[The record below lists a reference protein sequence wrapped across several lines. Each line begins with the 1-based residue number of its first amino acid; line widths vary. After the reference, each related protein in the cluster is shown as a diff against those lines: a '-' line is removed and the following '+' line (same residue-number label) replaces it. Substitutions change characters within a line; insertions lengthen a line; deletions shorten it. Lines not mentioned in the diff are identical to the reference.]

1 MKFRMLYFS
10 ENERNI
16 STPTK
21 KNSISF
27 DRSNGLTCHLP
38 SIETK
43 WIFLVFQGF
52 VMADSSSNYRVSKID
67 TTSALYKSVYAE
79 GKDSGIDH
87 ILETSVSYTARAKAK
102 ETYNDLIKDYEFPS
116 SSFEEW
122 KQSVSNFVS
131 DLVIAIRDGY
141 EGNPGT
147 GETPVLT
154 GLFEKIVS
162 QLSPGFKQNA
172 TVSRKSEFD
181 DTTIREV
188 MEYYAPSGDADAQVD
203 SVLASELVSGMCS
216 VTNATGKVTPRS
228 SSYAVTDRIEKVSD
242 RAETVGISVKTA
254 TSPTTYVCIADEV
267 YDASGAVDE
276 AKSAELSEART
287 AYDQLQDTLTSNA
300 ELYTSWGAEQT
311 FEDSS
316 QGTKNVLQS
325 TFPYTPADAA
335 DPNRLLDAGDG
346 TYVKSSDLVSSE
358 ETADAKAVKEKIDD
372 VLCHDDRV
380 GINTLNVDKVL
391 DWIIP
396 ESRYNELKQEL
407 AEILQKSW
415 KVQKETK
422 IQVPSTIDHHPSD
435 PVTVTANAQW
445 YEYGMKIVEIPPV
458 GVDMGSFGDVEEII
472 IKPRIDQVATL
483 ASNAEISAPVPPA
496 GQNAIGFYYTKH
508 NARSLSF
515 GFDLHQQEYPDEPLA
530 SLANRL
536 QSLSRPY
543 QYQDLHVEPRKCRIH
558 LPGMTFEGYISTVSC
573 SFKGDLYTSWN
584 DGIPQPETG
593 AIRNNTQEQYSYGSM
608 SVSLTFLIDEQI
620 PLKQVKSDE
629 RFSIPESLNPEEQEV
644 SSQALLNEIYETM
657 PVKLELDTMQRLFED
672 TSRFTLGD
680 FLNIRQWFKEIRK
693 SMIDLNI
700 KDFKDPSTTNVVTE
714 TDKKREVFL
723 KWQENTGGFIPLA
736 MVAWEIIDT
745 IMQGDDSDMLG
756 GNTYTQ
762 VCNRTGTLG
771 QMLVGDPDK
780 DLLPLLENFIDL
792 KDDSTWSDENVKNFF
807 IGATVVVALAFAI
820 VFSGGLAA
828 VPLAAPTAAS
838 AGGTILAGA
847 SAGAATSFIIT
858 EGVSA
863 AGALV
868 VGALYYGTGKT
879 AKDASGITAEDIVEF
894 LNNCD
899 KHPVPEVLKSLCD
912 EFVKIRDGF
921 NITEKAMSSFSS
933 ALKSVSYTLPKGTVI
948 DNKGRHPLIYQGEPV
963 LINSGFQQIMLYA
976 RALAKKAV
984 ELSNM
989 SGQDLND
996 TVQKEATKAVSKI
1009 LEDYI
1014 DPKDDLVA
1022 QVASSTDETEG
1033 RLAEFIQLHRDVALC
1048 RLKMN
1053 NLISDVEWY
1062 DTEIRELKQDLEAWW
1077 LYAKTDGMVFKCQY
1091 IMAEAEMDGD
1101 KPKEPQVDPW
1111 GKEWFS
1117 QEVSSGNGTKSES
1130 KFFALKDFLSYST
1143 ESKTWSTKNP
1153 LDVDAEYPKTAKS
1166 GMSGISTGWID
1177 GNCKIPFEWY
1187 LRASLYD
1194 LCNNGK
1200 VAYTGGALQKEPWN
1214 DMDKSNVKTV
1224 SGSYLSVDD
1233 DLFKDDYFNVCVTLS
1248 VGVNESELYGSTV
1261 YDLWNYDA
1269 DHWTGD
1275 KKERRNFGKKYL
1287 QSLVDRTNVLLD
1299 KIKSGPTERI
1309 NNIEEELAKNLYKV
1323 MRDDLEWER
1332 PDRMMTFD
1340 EIRQET
1346 IEYPWRVLNTL
1357 EKIGLPWSVYDTH
1370 NGNEV
1375 GIKDYSKL
1383 QYISPSADSS
1393 LHAITWGEI
1402 AKWVRSMSGLT
1413 KDSKVEG
1420 WYKDENFRMKRLI
1433 HTKEGTELEM
1443 SLTMSDMFPG
1453 IESFDPLTNS
1463 ILLRIAGWFYD
1474 EKGQKTSVAYAME
1487 RLGYK
1492 YPTL

>member
-1 MKFRMLYFS
+1 
-10 ENERNI
+10 
-16 STPTK
+16 
-21 KNSISF
+21 
-27 DRSNGLTCHLP
+27 
-38 SIETK
+38 
-43 WIFLVFQGF
+43 
-52 VMADSSSNYRVSKID
+52 MAYSSSNYRVSKID
-67 TTSALYKSVYAE
+67 TNSALYKSVYAE

-87 ILETSVSYTARAKAK
+87 ILDTSVSYTARSKAK

-141 EGNPGT
+141 GGNPGT

-242 RAETVGISVKTA
+242 RAETVGISVKTT

-276 AKSAELSEART
+276 DKSAELSETRT
-287 AYDQLQDTLTSNA
+287 AYEQLQETLTSSA

-316 QGTKNVLQS
+316 QGTKNVLQA

-335 DPNRLLDAGDG
+335 DPNRLLDVGDG

-358 ETADAKAVKEKIDD
+358 ETADAKAVKEKVDD

-396 ESRYNELKQEL
+396 ESRYNELKLDL

-415 KVQKETK
+415 KIQKETK
-422 IQVPSTIDHHPSD
+422 IQVPSSCEHHPSD

-472 IKPRIDQVATL
+472 IKSRIDQVGSL
-483 ASNAEISAPVPPA
+483 ASNAEISNPVPPA
-496 GQNAIGFYYTKH
+496 GQNSIGFYYTKH
-508 NARSLSF
+508 NARSLTF

-584 DGIPQPETG
+584 DGVPQPETG

-608 SVSLTFLIDEQI
+608 SVSLSFLIDEQI

-657 PVKLELDTMQRLFED
+657 PVKLELATMQRLFED

-693 SMIDLNI
+693 NMVDLNI
-700 KDFKDPSTTNVVTE
+700 KDFKDTSTTNAVTE
-714 TDKKREVFL
+714 TDKKREVFM

-736 MVAWEIIDT
+736 MVAWEIVDAV
-745 IMQGDDSDMLG
+745 MQGDDSEMLG
-756 GNTYTQ
+756 GRTYTQ

-771 QMLVGDPDK
+771 QMLAGDPDK
-780 DLLPLLENFIDL
+780 GLLPLLENFIDL
-792 KDDSTWSDENVKNFF
+792 KDDSTWSNEYL
-807 IGATVVVALAFAI
+807 IGLFVASVVVVAIGAAI
-820 VFSGGLAA
+820 VLSGGLAA
-828 VPLAAPTAAS
+828 TVLAASITAKAIGITG
-838 AGGTILAGA
+838 AMVAKHLIVNGVLAVGT
-847 SAGAATSFIIT
+847 
-858 EGVSA
+858 
-863 AGALV
+863 V
-868 VGALYYGTGKT
+868 VVVALYYGTGRT
-879 AKDASGITAEDIVEF
+879 AKDASGITAEDIMEF

-933 ALKSVSYTLPKGTVI
+933 ALNSVSYTLPEGTVI
-948 DNKGRHPLIYQGEPV
+948 DDKGRHPLIYQGEPV
-963 LINSGFQQIMLYA
+963 LINSGFQQIILYA

-989 SGQDLND
+989 SGQNLND
-996 TVQKEATKAVSKI
+996 TVQKESAKAVSKI

-1022 QVASSTDETEG
+1022 KIASSPHNTEG
-1033 RLAEFIQLHRDVALC
+1033 RLADFIQLHRDVALC

-1053 NLISDVEWY
+1053 NLISDVEGY
-1062 DTEIRELKQDLEAWW
+1062 DTEVRELKQDLEAWW
-1077 LYAKTDGMVFKCQY
+1077 LYAKADGMVFKCQY
-1091 IMAEAEMDGD
+1091 IMAEAELDGD
-1101 KPKEPQVDPW
+1101 KPKDPQVDPW
-1111 GKEWFS
+1111 GKKWFS
-1117 QEVSSGNGTKSES
+1117 QEVSSGNGTDSES

-1153 LDVDAEYPKTAKS
+1153 LDVDAEYPKTAKF

-1177 GNCKIPFEWY
+1177 GNCQIPFEWY
-1187 LRASLYD
+1187 LTASLYD

-1200 VAYTGGALQKEPWN
+1200 VAYTGGALQKEPYN
-1214 DMDKSNVKTV
+1214 DMKKSNTKTV
-1224 SGSYLSVDD
+1224 SGSALSVDD

-1248 VGVNESELYGSTV
+1248 IGVNESELYGSTV

-1309 NNIEEELAKNLYKV
+1309 NNIEEELAKNLYRV
-1323 MRDDLEWER
+1323 MRDELGWER
-1332 PDRMMTFD
+1332 PDRMKTFE
-1340 EIRQET
+1340 EIYRET
-1346 IEYPWRVLNTL
+1346 IDYPWRVLNML

-1370 NGNEV
+1370 NENEV
-1375 GIKDYSKL
+1375 GIKDSSKL
-1383 QYISPSADSS
+1383 QSISPNADSS
-1393 LHAITWGEI
+1393 LHTITWGEI
-1402 AKWVRSMSGLT
+1402 AAWVRSMSGLT
-1413 KDSKVEG
+1413 TSGITKDSWVPL

-1433 HTKEGTELEM
+1433 HTKEGKELEM
-1443 SLTMSDMFPG
+1443 FFTMEDMFPG
-1453 IESFDPLTNS
+1453 IESWDPMTNS
-1463 ILLRIAGWFYD
+1463 VLLRVSGWFYD
-1474 EKGQKTSVAYAME
+1474 ERGQKTSVADAME

>member
-1 MKFRMLYFS
+1 
-10 ENERNI
+10 
-16 STPTK
+16 
-21 KNSISF
+21 
-27 DRSNGLTCHLP
+27 
-38 SIETK
+38 
-43 WIFLVFQGF
+43 
-52 VMADSSSNYRVSKID
+52 MAYSSSNYRVSKID

-87 ILETSVSYTARAKAK
+87 ILDTSVSYTARSKAK

-122 KQSVSNFVS
+122 KKSVSDFVS

-154 GLFEKIVS
+154 GLFEKILS
-162 QLSPGFKQNA
+162 QLSPGFKSNA
-172 TVSRKSEFD
+172 TVSRKSDFD
-181 DTTIREV
+181 DTTIREI
-188 MEYYAPSGDADAQVD
+188 MEYYEPSGDADAQVD

-242 RAETVGISVKTA
+242 RAETVGISVKTS

-276 AKSAELSEART
+276 AKSAELSETRT
-287 AYDQLQDTLTSNA
+287 AYEQLQETLTSSA

-316 QGTKNVLQS
+316 QGTKNVLQA
-325 TFPYTPADAA
+325 TFPYTPADTS
-335 DPNRLLDAGDG
+335 DPNRLLDVGDG

-372 VLCHDDRV
+372 ALCHDDRV

-415 KVQKETK
+415 KIQKETT
-422 IQVPSTIDHHPSD
+422 IQVPSSYEHHPSD
-435 PVTVTANAQW
+435 PVTVTSNAQW

-472 IKPRIDQVATL
+472 IKSRIDQVGTL

-496 GQNAIGFYYTKH
+496 GQNAMGFYYTKH
-508 NARSLSF
+508 NARSLTF

-530 SLANRL
+530 SLANRF

-584 DGIPQPETG
+584 DGVPQPETG

-608 SVSLTFLIDEQI
+608 SVSLSFLIDEQI

-629 RFSIPESLNPEEQEV
+629 RFAIPESLNPEEQGV
-644 SSQALLNEIYETM
+644 SSQELLNEIYETM
-657 PVKLELDTMQRLFED
+657 PVKLELATMQRLFED

-693 SMIDLNI
+693 SMVDLNI
-700 KDFKDPSTTNVVTE
+700 KDFKDTGTTNADPKTE

-736 MVAWEIIDT
+736 MVAWEIVDT
-745 IMQGDDSDMLG
+745 VMQGDDSEMLG

-771 QMLVGDPDK
+771 QMLAGDPDK
-780 DLLPLLENFIDL
+780 GLLPLLENFIDL
-792 KDDSTWSDENVKNFF
+792 KDDSAWSDENAGGFIKSFF
-807 IGATVVVALAFAI
+807 IGAAVVIVLTAATVITGGAAAGAFAFAI
-820 VFSGGLAA
+820 
-828 VPLAAPTAAS
+828 AAS
-838 AGGTILAGA
+838 SLASGMLVT
-847 SAGAATSFIIT
+847 SARNEPPSDLFSWCWNKTVAT
-858 EGVSA
+858 
-863 AGALV
+863 
-868 VGALYYGTGKT
+868 LYYGTGRT
-879 AKDASGITAEDIVEF
+879 AKEASGITAEDIVEF

-933 ALKSVSYTLPKGTVI
+933 ALKSVSYTLPKGTII
-948 DNKGRHPLIYQGEPV
+948 DDKGRHPLIYQGEPV
-963 LINSGFQQIMLYA
+963 LINSGFQQIILYA

-989 SGQDLND
+989 SGQNLND

-1014 DPKDDLVA
+1014 DLKDDLVA
-1022 QVASSTDETEG
+1022 KIASSTNETEG
-1033 RLAEFIQLHRDVALC
+1033 RLADFIQLHRDVALC
-1048 RLKMN
+1048 RLKMK

-1062 DTEIRELKQDLEAWW
+1062 DTEVRELKQDLEAWW

-1091 IMAEAEMDGD
+1091 IMAEAEMDGN

-1111 GKEWFS
+1111 GKKWFS
-1117 QEVSSGNGTKSES
+1117 QEVSSGNGTESES

-1143 ESKTWSTKNP
+1143 ESKTWSTKDP
-1153 LDVDAEYPKTAKS
+1153 LDVDAEYPKTAKF

-1200 VAYTGGALQKEPWN
+1200 VAYTGGALQKEPFN
-1214 DMDKSNVKTV
+1214 DMKKSNTKTV

-1261 YDLWNYDA
+1261 YDLWNYDS

-1309 NNIEEELAKNLYKV
+1309 NNIEEELAKNLYRV

-1332 PDRMMTFD
+1332 SDRMMTFK
-1340 EIRQET
+1340 EIHLET
-1346 IEYPWRVLNTL
+1346 IDYPWRVLNML

-1370 NGNEV
+1370 NENEL

-1383 QYISPSADSS
+1383 QSISPNADSS
-1393 LHAITWGEI
+1393 LHTITWGEI
-1402 AKWVRSMSGLT
+1402 AAWVRSISGLT
-1413 KDSKVEG
+1413 KDSWVPL
-1420 WYKDENFRMKRLI
+1420 WYKYENFRMKRII
-1433 HTKEGTELEM
+1433 HTKEGKELEM
-1443 SLTMSDMFPG
+1443 FSTMEDMFPG

>member
-1 MKFRMLYFS
+1 
-10 ENERNI
+10 
-16 STPTK
+16 
-21 KNSISF
+21 
-27 DRSNGLTCHLP
+27 
-38 SIETK
+38 
-43 WIFLVFQGF
+43 
-52 VMADSSSNYRVSKID
+52 MAYSSSHYRVSKID
-67 TTSALYKSVYAE
+67 TNSALYKSVYAE

-87 ILETSVSYTARAKAK
+87 ILDTSVSYTARSKAK
-102 ETYNDLIKDYEFPS
+102 EIYNDLIKDYEFPS

-122 KQSVSNFVS
+122 KKSVSDFVS

-141 EGNPGT
+141 NGNPGT

-154 GLFEKIVS
+154 GLFEKILS

-181 DTTIREV
+181 DTTIREI

-276 AKSAELSEART
+276 DKSAELSETRT
-287 AYDQLQDTLTSNA
+287 AYEQLQETLTSSA

-316 QGTKNVLQS
+316 QGTKNVLQA
-325 TFPYTPADAA
+325 TFPYTPADTA
-335 DPNRLLDAGDG
+335 DSNRLLDVGDG
-346 TYVKSSDLVSSE
+346 TYVKSSDLVNSE

-396 ESRYNELKQEL
+396 ESRYNELKLDL

-415 KVQKETK
+415 KIQKETK
-422 IQVPSTIDHHPSD
+422 IQVPSSYEHHPSD
-435 PVTVTANAQW
+435 PVTVTSNAQW

-472 IKPRIDQVATL
+472 IKSRIDQVGAL

-508 NARSLSF
+508 NARSLNF
-515 GFDLHQQEYPDEPLA
+515 GFDMHQQEYPDEPLA

-558 LPGMTFEGYISTVSC
+558 LPGMTFEGYVSTVSC

-584 DGIPQPETG
+584 DGVPQPETG

-608 SVSLTFLIDEQI
+608 SVSLSFLIDEQI

-629 RFSIPESLNPEEQEV
+629 RFSIPESLNPEEQGV
-644 SSQALLNEIYETM
+644 SSQELLNEIYETM
-657 PVKLELDTMQRLFED
+657 PVKLELATMQRLFED

-700 KDFKDPSTTNVVTE
+700 KDFNSSGTTNVATE

-745 IMQGDDSDMLG
+745 IMQGDDSTMLG
-756 GNTYTQ
+756 IRTYIQ
-762 VCNRTGTLG
+762 ICNRTGTLG

-780 DLLPLLENFIDL
+780 GLRPLLENFIDL
-792 KDDSTWSDENVKNFF
+792 KDDSTWNDENLTGLFV
-807 IGATVVVALAFAI
+807 GAAVVVAIGAAI
-820 VFSGGLAA
+820 VLTGGLAA
-828 VPLAAPTAAS
+828 APAAAPIAAS
-838 AGGTILAGA
+838 ATSGITLTGA
-847 SAGAATSFIIT
+847 SALAAKGMLIAN
-858 EGVSA
+858 GVLA
-863 AGALV
+863 
-868 VGALYYGTGKT
+868 VGSYVIEALYYGTGRT
-879 AKDASGITAEDIVEF
+879 TKDASGITAEDIVEF

-921 NITEKAMSSFSS
+921 NITEKATSSFSS

-948 DNKGRHPLIYQGEPV
+948 DDKGRHPLIYQGEPV
-963 LINSGFQQIMLYA
+963 LINSGFQQIILYA

-989 SGQDLND
+989 SDQNLND
-996 TVQKEATKAVSKI
+996 TVQKESAKAVSKI

-1014 DPKDDLVA
+1014 DPKNDLVA
-1022 QVASSTDETEG
+1022 QVASSPHNTEG
-1033 RLAEFIQLHRDVALC
+1033 RLADFIQLHRDVALC

-1053 NLISDVEWY
+1053 NLISDVEGY
-1062 DTEIRELKQDLEAWW
+1062 DTEVRELKQDLEAWW
-1077 LYAKTDGMVFKCQY
+1077 LYAKADGMVFKCQY

-1101 KPKEPQVDPW
+1101 KPRDPQVDPW

-1117 QEVSSGNGTKSES
+1117 QEVSSGNGTESES

-1166 GMSGISTGWID
+1166 GMGGISTGWID
-1177 GNCKIPFEWY
+1177 GNCQIPFEWY

-1200 VAYTGGALQKEPWN
+1200 VAYTGGALQKEPFN
-1214 DMDKSNVKTV
+1214 DMKKSNTKTV

-1261 YDLWNYDA
+1261 YDLWNYDS

-1309 NNIEEELAKNLYKV
+1309 NNIEEELAKNLYRV

-1332 PDRMMTFD
+1332 PDRMMTFK
-1340 EIRQET
+1340 EIHLET
-1346 IEYPWRVLNTL
+1346 IDYPWRVLNML

-1370 NGNEV
+1370 NENEL
-1375 GIKDYSKL
+1375 GIKDSSKL
-1383 QYISPSADSS
+1383 QSISPNADSS
-1393 LHAITWGEI
+1393 LHTITWGEI
-1402 AKWVRSMSGLT
+1402 AAWVRSIAGLT
-1413 KDSKVEG
+1413 KDSWVPL
-1420 WYKDENFRMKRLI
+1420 WYKYENFRMKRLI
-1433 HTKEGTELEM
+1433 HTKEGKELEM
-1443 SLTMSDMFPG
+1443 FSTMEDMFPG
-1453 IESFDPLTNS
+1453 IESVYTMTNS
-1463 ILLRIAGWFYD
+1463 VLLCVARWFYD
-1474 EKGQKTSVAYAME
+1474 EKGQKTSVADAME

>member
-1 MKFRMLYFS
+1 
-10 ENERNI
+10 
-16 STPTK
+16 
-21 KNSISF
+21 
-27 DRSNGLTCHLP
+27 
-38 SIETK
+38 
-43 WIFLVFQGF
+43 
-52 VMADSSSNYRVSKID
+52 MAYSSSNYRVSKID
-67 TTSALYKSVYAE
+67 TNSALYKSVYAE

-87 ILETSVSYTARAKAK
+87 ILDTSVSYTARSKAK

-122 KQSVSNFVS
+122 KKSVSNFVS

-154 GLFEKIVS
+154 GLFEKVLA

-188 MEYYAPSGDADAQVD
+188 MEYYAPSGDANAQVD

-228 SSYAVTDRIEKVSD
+228 SSYAVTDRVEKVSD

-287 AYDQLQDTLTSNA
+287 AYEQLQETLTSSA

-311 FEDSS
+311 FEDAS
-316 QGTKNVLQS
+316 QGTKNVLQA
-325 TFPYTPADAA
+325 TFPYTPADAE
-335 DPNRLLDAGDG
+335 DPNRLLDVGDG

-372 VLCHDDRV
+372 ALCHDDRV

-415 KVQKETK
+415 KIQKETK
-422 IQVPSTIDHHPSD
+422 TQVPSTIDHHPSD
-435 PVTVTANAQW
+435 PVTVTSNAQW

-472 IKPRIDQVATL
+472 IKPRIDQVGTL
-483 ASNAEISAPVPPA
+483 ASNAEISNPVPPA

-530 SLANRL
+530 SLANRF

-584 DGIPQPETG
+584 DGVPQPETG

-629 RFSIPESLNPEEQEV
+629 RFSIPGSLNPEEQEV

-693 SMIDLNI
+693 STIDLNT
-700 KDFKDPSTTNVVTE
+700 KDFKDTSTTNVVTE

-736 MVAWEIIDT
+736 MVAWEIVDT
-745 IMQGDDSDMLG
+745 IMQGEDSEMLG

-771 QMLVGDPDK
+771 QMLAGDPDK
-780 DLLPLLENFIDL
+780 GLLPLLENFIEL
-792 KDDSTWSDENVKNFF
+792 KDDSSWTAEN
-807 IGATVVVALAFAI
+807 IGLIIGIFVGVAVVVAIGAAI
-820 VFSGGLAA
+820 VLSGGLAGA
-828 VPLAAPTAAS
+828 VLAASITAAAS
-838 AGGTILAGA
+838 GITLAGA
-847 SAGAATSFIIT
+847 APWLISTGLLAVGAIV
-858 EGVSA
+858 VS
-863 AGALV
+863 
-868 VGALYYGTGKT
+868 ALYYGTGKT

-933 ALKSVSYTLPKGTVI
+933 ALNSVSYTLPKGTVI
-948 DNKGRHPLIYQGEPV
+948 DDKGRHPLIYQGEPV
-963 LINSGFQQIMLYA
+963 LINSGFQQIILYA

-1022 QVASSTDETEG
+1022 QVASSTNETEG
-1033 RLAEFIQLHRDVALC
+1033 RLADFIQLHRDVALC

-1053 NLISDVEWY
+1053 NLISDVEGY
-1062 DTEIRELKQDLEAWW
+1062 DTEVRELKQDLEAWW

-1101 KPKEPQVDPW
+1101 KPKDPQVDPW
-1111 GKEWFS
+1111 GKKWFS
-1117 QEVSSGNGTKSES
+1117 QEVSSGNGTESES

-1153 LDVDAEYPKTAKS
+1153 LDVDAEYPKTAKF

-1177 GNCKIPFEWY
+1177 GNCQIPFEWY
-1187 LRASLYD
+1187 LKASLYD

-1309 NNIEEELAKNLYKV
+1309 NNIEEELAKNLYRV
-1323 MRDDLEWER
+1323 MRDDLEWEL
-1332 PDRMMTFD
+1332 PDRMKTFE
-1340 EIRQET
+1340 EIFSGT
-1346 IEYPWRVLNTL
+1346 IEYPWRVLNML

-1370 NGNEV
+1370 NENEV
-1375 GIKDYSKL
+1375 GIKDSSKL
-1383 QYISPSADSS
+1383 QSISPNADSS
-1393 LHAITWGEI
+1393 LHTITWGEI
-1402 AKWVRSMSGLT
+1402 AAWVRSMSGLT
-1413 KDSKVEG
+1413 KESKVVG

-1433 HTKEGTELEM
+1433 HTKEGKELEM
-1443 SLTMSDMFPG
+1443 FFTMEDMFPG
-1453 IESFDPLTNS
+1453 IGGLAPMTNS
-1463 ILLRIAGWFYD
+1463 VLLRVYGWFYD

-1492 YPTL
+1492 YPTLFGYN

>member
-1 MKFRMLYFS
+1 
-10 ENERNI
+10 
-16 STPTK
+16 
-21 KNSISF
+21 
-27 DRSNGLTCHLP
+27 
-38 SIETK
+38 
-43 WIFLVFQGF
+43 
-52 VMADSSSNYRVSKID
+52 MAYSSSNYRVSKID

-87 ILETSVSYTARAKAK
+87 ILDTSVSYTARSKAK

-122 KQSVSNFVS
+122 KKSVSDFVS

-154 GLFEKIVS
+154 GLFEKILS
-162 QLSPGFKQNA
+162 QLSPGFKSNA
-172 TVSRKSEFD
+172 TVSRKSDFD
-181 DTTIREV
+181 DTTIREI
-188 MEYYAPSGDADAQVD
+188 MEYYEPSGDADAQVD

-242 RAETVGISVKTA
+242 RAETVGISVKTS

-276 AKSAELSEART
+276 AKSAELSETRT
-287 AYDQLQDTLTSNA
+287 AYEQLQETLTSSA

-316 QGTKNVLQS
+316 QGTKNVLQA
-325 TFPYTPADAA
+325 TFPYTPADTS
-335 DPNRLLDAGDG
+335 DPNRLLDVGDG

-372 VLCHDDRV
+372 ALCHDDRV

-415 KVQKETK
+415 KIQKETT
-422 IQVPSTIDHHPSD
+422 IQVPSSYEHHPSD

-472 IKPRIDQVATL
+472 IKSRIDQVGTL

-496 GQNAIGFYYTKH
+496 GQNAMGFYYTKH
-508 NARSLSF
+508 NARSLTF

-530 SLANRL
+530 SLANRF

-584 DGIPQPETG
+584 DGVPQPETG

-608 SVSLTFLIDEQI
+608 SVSLSFLIDEQI

-629 RFSIPESLNPEEQEV
+629 RFAIPESLNPEEQGV
-644 SSQALLNEIYETM
+644 SSQELLNEIYETM
-657 PVKLELDTMQRLFED
+657 PVKLELATMQRLFED

-693 SMIDLNI
+693 SMVDLNI
-700 KDFKDPSTTNVVTE
+700 KDFKDTGTTNADPKTE

-736 MVAWEIIDT
+736 MVAWEIVDT
-745 IMQGDDSDMLG
+745 VMQGDDSEMLG

-771 QMLVGDPDK
+771 QMLAGDPDK
-780 DLLPLLENFIDL
+780 GLLPLLENFIDL
-792 KDDSTWSDENVKNFF
+792 KDDSAWSDENAGGFIKSFF
-807 IGATVVVALAFAI
+807 IGAAVVIVLTAATVITGGAAAGAFAFAI
-820 VFSGGLAA
+820 
-828 VPLAAPTAAS
+828 AAS
-838 AGGTILAGA
+838 SLASGMLVT
-847 SAGAATSFIIT
+847 SARNEPPSDLFSWCWNKTVAT
-858 EGVSA
+858 
-863 AGALV
+863 
-868 VGALYYGTGKT
+868 LYYGTGRT
-879 AKDASGITAEDIVEF
+879 AKEASGITAEDIVEF

-933 ALKSVSYTLPKGTVI
+933 ALKSVSYTLPKGTII
-948 DNKGRHPLIYQGEPV
+948 DDKGRHPLIYQGEPV
-963 LINSGFQQIMLYA
+963 LINSGFQQIILYA

-989 SGQDLND
+989 SGQNLND

-1014 DPKDDLVA
+1014 DLKDDLVA
-1022 QVASSTDETEG
+1022 KIASSTNETEG
-1033 RLAEFIQLHRDVALC
+1033 RLADFIQLHRDVALC
-1048 RLKMN
+1048 RLKMK

-1062 DTEIRELKQDLEAWW
+1062 DTEVRELKQDLEAWW

-1091 IMAEAEMDGD
+1091 IMAEAEMDGN

-1111 GKEWFS
+1111 GKKWFS
-1117 QEVSSGNGTKSES
+1117 QEVSSGNGTESES

-1143 ESKTWSTKNP
+1143 ESKTWSTKDP
-1153 LDVDAEYPKTAKS
+1153 LDVDAEYPKTAKF

-1200 VAYTGGALQKEPWN
+1200 VAYTGGALQKEPFN
-1214 DMDKSNVKTV
+1214 DMKKSNTKTV

-1261 YDLWNYDA
+1261 YDLWNYDS

-1309 NNIEEELAKNLYKV
+1309 NNIEEELAKNLYRV

-1332 PDRMMTFD
+1332 SDRMMTFK
-1340 EIRQET
+1340 EIHLET
-1346 IEYPWRVLNTL
+1346 IDYPWRVLNML

-1370 NGNEV
+1370 NENEL

-1383 QYISPSADSS
+1383 QSISPNADSS
-1393 LHAITWGEI
+1393 LHTITWGEI
-1402 AKWVRSMSGLT
+1402 AAWVRSISGLT
-1413 KDSKVEG
+1413 KDSWVPL
-1420 WYKDENFRMKRLI
+1420 WYKYENFRMKRII
-1433 HTKEGTELEM
+1433 HTKEGKELEM
-1443 SLTMSDMFPG
+1443 FSTMEDMFPG

>member
-1 MKFRMLYFS
+1 
-10 ENERNI
+10 
-16 STPTK
+16 
-21 KNSISF
+21 
-27 DRSNGLTCHLP
+27 
-38 SIETK
+38 
-43 WIFLVFQGF
+43 
-52 VMADSSSNYRVSKID
+52 MAYSSSNYRVSKID
-67 TTSALYKSVYAE
+67 TNSALYKSVYAE

-87 ILETSVSYTARAKAK
+87 ILDTSVSYTARSKAK

-141 EGNPGT
+141 EGNSGT

-154 GLFEKIVS
+154 GLFEKILS

-181 DTTIREV
+181 DTTIREI
-188 MEYYAPSGDADAQVD
+188 MEYYAPSGNANAQVD

-216 VTNATGKVTPRS
+216 VANATGKVTPRS

-287 AYDQLQDTLTSNA
+287 AYEQLQETLTSSA

-316 QGTKNVLQS
+316 QGTKNVLQA

-335 DPNRLLDAGDG
+335 DPNRLLDVGDG

-372 VLCHDDRV
+372 TLCHDDRV

-415 KVQKETK
+415 KIQKETK
-422 IQVPSTIDHHPSD
+422 IQVPSTMDHHPSD
-435 PVTVTANAQW
+435 PVTVTSNAQW

-472 IKPRIDQVATL
+472 IKSRIDQVGTL
-483 ASNAEISAPVPPA
+483 ASNAEISNPVPPA

-530 SLANRL
+530 SLANRF

-584 DGIPQPETG
+584 DGVPQPETG

-629 RFSIPESLNPEEQEV
+629 RFSIPESLNPEGQEV
-644 SSQALLNEIYETM
+644 SSQALLNEIYESM

-693 SMIDLNI
+693 NMIDLNT
-700 KDFKDPSTTNVVTE
+700 KDFKDTSTTNVATE

-736 MVAWEIIDT
+736 MVAWEIVDT
-745 IMQGDDSDMLG
+745 IMQGEDSEMLG

-771 QMLVGDPDK
+771 QMLAGDPDK
-780 DLLPLLENFIDL
+780 GLLPLLENFIDL
-792 KDDSTWSDENVKNFF
+792 KDDSSWTTEN
-807 IGATVVVALAFAI
+807 IGLIIGIFVGAAVVVAIGAAI
-820 VFSGGLAA
+820 VLSGGLAGA
-828 VPLAAPTAAS
+828 VLAASITAAAS
-838 AGGTILAGA
+838 GITLAGA
-847 SAGAATSFIIT
+847 AKWLIID
-858 EGVSA
+858 GV
-863 AGALV
+863 LV
-868 VGALYYGTGKT
+868 VGAIVVSALYYGTGKT

-912 EFVKIRDGF
+912 EFVKIRGGF

-948 DNKGRHPLIYQGEPV
+948 DDKGRHPLIYQGEPV
-963 LINSGFQQIMLYA
+963 LINSGFQQIILYA

-1022 QVASSTDETEG
+1022 QVASSTNETEG
-1033 RLAEFIQLHRDVALC
+1033 ILADFIQLHRDVALC

-1053 NLISDVEWY
+1053 NLISDVEGY
-1062 DTEIRELKQDLEAWW
+1062 DTEVRELKQDLEAWW

-1091 IMAEAEMDGD
+1091 IMAEAEMDGN
-1101 KPKEPQVDPW
+1101 KPKDPQDDPW
-1111 GKEWFS
+1111 GKKWFS
-1117 QEVSSGNGTKSES
+1117 QEVSSGNGTESES

-1224 SGSYLSVDD
+1224 SGSYLNVDD

-1261 YDLWNYDA
+1261 YDLWNYDS

-1309 NNIEEELAKNLYKV
+1309 NNIEEELAKNLYKA
-1323 MRDDLEWER
+1323 MRDDLEWEL
-1332 PDRMMTFD
+1332 PDRMKTLD

-1346 IEYPWRVLNTL
+1346 IDYPWRVLNML

-1370 NGNEV
+1370 NENEV
-1375 GIKDYSKL
+1375 GIKDSSKL
-1383 QYISPSADSS
+1383 QSISPNADSS

-1413 KDSKVEG
+1413 KDSKVVG

-1433 HTKEGTELEM
+1433 HTKEGKGLEM

-1474 EKGQKTSVAYAME
+1474 EKGQKTSVASAME

>member
-1 MKFRMLYFS
+1 
-10 ENERNI
+10 
-16 STPTK
+16 
-21 KNSISF
+21 
-27 DRSNGLTCHLP
+27 
-38 SIETK
+38 
-43 WIFLVFQGF
+43 
-52 VMADSSSNYRVSKID
+52 MAYSSSNYRVSKID
-67 TTSALYKSVYAE
+67 TNSALYKSVYAE

-87 ILETSVSYTARAKAK
+87 ILDTSVSYTARSKAK
-102 ETYNDLIKDYEFPS
+102 ETYNDLIKNYEFPS

-122 KQSVSNFVS
+122 KKSVSDFVS

-154 GLFEKIVS
+154 GLFEKVLA
-162 QLSPGFKQNA
+162 QLSPGFKSNA
-172 TVSRKSEFD
+172 TSSRKSDFD

-188 MEYYAPSGDADAQVD
+188 MEYYTPSGDANAQVD

-228 SSYAVTDRIEKVSD
+228 SSYAVTDRVEKVSD

-276 AKSAELSEART
+276 AKSAELSETRT
-287 AYDQLQDTLTSNA
+287 AYEQLQETLTSSA

-316 QGTKNVLQS
+316 QGTKNVLQA

-335 DPNRLLDAGDG
+335 DPNRLLDVGDG

-380 GINTLNVDKVL
+380 GINTMNVDKVL

-415 KVQKETK
+415 KTQKETK

-458 GVDMGSFGDVEEII
+458 GVDMGSFGAVEEII
-472 IKPRIDQVATL
+472 IKSRIDQVGTL
-483 ASNAEISAPVPPA
+483 ASNAEISNPVPPA
-496 GQNAIGFYYTKH
+496 GQNAMGFYYTKH
-508 NARSLSF
+508 QARSLTF
-515 GFDLHQQEYPDEPLA
+515 GFDMHQQEYPDEPLA

-584 DGIPQPETG
+584 DGVPQPETG

-608 SVSLTFLIDEQI
+608 SVSLSFLIDEQI

-629 RFSIPESLNPEEQEV
+629 RFSIPESLNPEGQEV
-644 SSQALLNEIYETM
+644 SSQELLNEIYETM
-657 PVKLELDTMQRLFED
+657 PVKLELATMQRLFED

-693 SMIDLNI
+693 NMIDLNI
-700 KDFKDPSTTNVVTE
+700 KDFKDTGTTNVATE

-736 MVAWEIIDT
+736 MVAWEIVDT
-745 IMQGDDSDMLG
+745 IMQGEDSEMLG
-756 GNTYTQ
+756 ERTYTQ
-762 VCNRTGTLG
+762 ICNRTGTLG
-771 QMLVGDPDK
+771 QMLAGDPDK
-780 DLLPLLENFIDL
+780 GLLPLLENFIDL
-792 KDDSTWSDENVKNFF
+792 KDSSWTSENMGLI
-807 IGATVVVALAFAI
+807 IGLFVGAAVVVAIGAAI
-820 VFSGGLAA
+820 VLSGGLAA
-828 VPLAAPTAAS
+828 GVLAASIAAS
-838 AGGTILAGA
+838 ASGITLTGVAV
-847 SAGAATSFIIT
+847 AAAPWLIT
-858 EGVSA
+858 NGLLVV
-863 AGALV
+863 GALV
-868 VGALYYGTGKT
+868 TAALYYGTGRT

-948 DNKGRHPLIYQGEPV
+948 DDKGRHPLIYQGEPV
-963 LINSGFQQIMLYA
+963 LINSGFQQIILYA

-989 SGQDLND
+989 SDQNLND
-996 TVQKEATKAVSKI
+996 TVQKESAKAVSKI

-1022 QVASSTDETEG
+1022 KIAISPHNTEG
-1033 RLAEFIQLHRDVALC
+1033 RLADFIQLHRDVALC
-1048 RLKMN
+1048 RLKMK
-1053 NLISDVEWY
+1053 NLISDVEGY
-1062 DTEIRELKQDLEAWW
+1062 DTEVRELKQDLEAWW

-1091 IMAEAEMDGD
+1091 IMAGAEMDGD
-1101 KPKEPQVDPW
+1101 KPKDPQDDPW
-1111 GKEWFS
+1111 GKKWFS
-1117 QEVSSGNGTKSES
+1117 QEVSSGNGTESES

-1143 ESKTWSTKNP
+1143 ESKTWSTKDP
-1153 LDVDAEYPKTAKS
+1153 LDVDAEYPKTAKF

-1200 VAYTGGALQKEPWN
+1200 VAYTGGALQKEPFN
-1214 DMDKSNVKTV
+1214 DMKKSNTKTV

-1261 YDLWNYDA
+1261 YDLWNYDS

-1309 NNIEEELAKNLYKV
+1309 NNLEEELAKNLYRV
-1323 MRDDLEWER
+1323 MRDELEWEL
-1332 PDRMMTFD
+1332 PDRMKTFE
-1340 EIRQET
+1340 EIYRET
-1346 IEYPWRVLNTL
+1346 IDYPWRVLNML

-1370 NGNEV
+1370 NENEV
-1375 GIKDYSKL
+1375 GIKESSKL
-1383 QYISPSADSS
+1383 QSISPNADSS
-1393 LHAITWGEI
+1393 LHTITWGEI
-1402 AKWVRSMSGLT
+1402 AKWIRSMSGLT
-1413 KDSKVEG
+1413 TSGITKDSWVPL
-1420 WYKDENFRMKRLI
+1420 WYKDENFRMKRLV
-1433 HTKEGTELEM
+1433 HTKEGKELEM
-1443 SLTMSDMFPG
+1443 FFTMEDMFPG
-1453 IESFDPLTNS
+1453 IESWDPMTNS
-1463 ILLRIAGWFYD
+1463 VLLRVSGWFYD
-1474 EKGQKTSVAYAME
+1474 ERGQKTSVADAME

>member
-1 MKFRMLYFS
+1 
-10 ENERNI
+10 
-16 STPTK
+16 
-21 KNSISF
+21 
-27 DRSNGLTCHLP
+27 
-38 SIETK
+38 
-43 WIFLVFQGF
+43 
-52 VMADSSSNYRVSKID
+52 MAYSSSNYRVSKID
-67 TTSALYKSVYAE
+67 TNSALYKSVYAE

-87 ILETSVSYTARAKAK
+87 ILDTSVSYTARSKAK

-141 EGNPGT
+141 GGNPGT

-188 MEYYAPSGDADAQVD
+188 MEYYAPSGDANAQVD

-216 VTNATGKVTPRS
+216 VINATGKVTPRS

-242 RAETVGISVKTA
+242 RAETVGISVKTT

-276 AKSAELSEART
+276 AKSAELSETRT
-287 AYDQLQDTLTSNA
+287 AYEQLQETLTSSA
-300 ELYTSWGAEQT
+300 ELYTAWGAEQT

-316 QGTKNVLQS
+316 QGTKNVLQA

-335 DPNRLLDAGDG
+335 DPNRLLDVGDG
-346 TYVKSSDLVSSE
+346 TYVKSSDLVNSE
-358 ETADAKAVKEKIDD
+358 ETADAKAVKEKVDD

-415 KVQKETK
+415 KIQKETK
-422 IQVPSTIDHHPSD
+422 IQVPSSCEHHPSD
-435 PVTVTANAQW
+435 PVTVTSNAQW

-472 IKPRIDQVATL
+472 IKSRIDQVGTL
-483 ASNAEISAPVPPA
+483 ASNAELSAPVPPA

-508 NARSLSF
+508 NARSLNF
-515 GFDLHQQEYPDEPLA
+515 GFDMHQQEYPDEPLA

-584 DGIPQPETG
+584 DGVPQPETG

-608 SVSLTFLIDEQI
+608 SVSLSFLIDEQI

-657 PVKLELDTMQRLFED
+657 PVKLELATMQRLFED

-693 SMIDLNI
+693 STIDLNI
-700 KDFKDPSTTNVVTE
+700 KDWKNGSTTNAVTE

-736 MVAWEIIDT
+736 MVAWEIVDAV
-745 IMQGDDSDMLG
+745 MQGDDSTMLG
-756 GNTYTQ
+756 ECTYTQ

-771 QMLVGDPDK
+771 QMLAEDPDK
-780 DLLPLLENFIDL
+780 GLLPLLENFIDL
-792 KDDSTWSDENVKNFF
+792 KDDSKWGNIDINEIIKNLL
-807 IGATVVVALAFAI
+807 IGAAIVVVLTAATI
-820 VFSGGLAA
+820 FSGGLAA
-828 VPLAAPTAAS
+828 GVLAVS
-838 AGGTILAGA
+838 IG
-847 SAGAATSFIIT
+847 GAAVVAGTAMSATTIAGTVLLEIGIWVAQEVIT
-858 EGVSA
+858 
-863 AGALV
+863 
-868 VGALYYGTGKT
+868 ALYYGTGKT

-948 DNKGRHPLIYQGEPV
+948 DDKGRHPLIYQGEPV
-963 LINSGFQQIMLYA
+963 LINSGFQQIILYA

-989 SGQDLND
+989 SGQNLND

-1022 QVASSTDETEG
+1022 KIASSTNETEG
-1033 RLAEFIQLHRDVALC
+1033 RLADFIQLHRDVALC

-1053 NLISDVEWY
+1053 NLISDVEGY
-1062 DTEIRELKQDLEAWW
+1062 DTEVRELKQDLEAWW
-1077 LYAKTDGMVFKCQY
+1077 LYAKADGMVFKCQY
-1091 IMAEAEMDGD
+1091 IMAEAEMDGN
-1101 KPKEPQVDPW
+1101 KPKDPQVDPW
-1111 GKEWFS
+1111 GKKWFS
-1117 QEVSSGNGTKSES
+1117 QEVSSGNGTESES

-1143 ESKTWSTKNP
+1143 ESKTWSTKNL
-1153 LDVDAEYPKTAKS
+1153 LDVDAEYPKTDKF

-1177 GNCKIPFEWY
+1177 GNCQIPFEWY
-1187 LRASLYD
+1187 LTASLYD

-1214 DMDKSNVKTV
+1214 DMDKSNTKTV
-1224 SGSYLSVDD
+1224 SGSALKVDD

-1309 NNIEEELAKNLYKV
+1309 NNLEEELAKDLYRV
-1323 MRDDLEWER
+1323 MRDDLGWER
-1332 PDRMMTFD
+1332 PDRMKTFE
-1340 EIRQET
+1340 EIYRET
-1346 IEYPWRVLNTL
+1346 IDYPWRVLNML
-1357 EKIGLPWSVYDTH
+1357 EKIGLPWSVYDIH
-1370 NGNEV
+1370 NENEV
-1375 GIKDYSKL
+1375 GIKDSSKL
-1383 QYISPSADSS
+1383 QSISPNAASS
-1393 LHAITWGEI
+1393 LHTITWGEI
-1402 AKWVRSMSGLT
+1402 AAWVRSLSGLT
-1413 KDSKVEG
+1413 TSGITKDSWVPL
-1420 WYKDENFRMKRLI
+1420 WYKDENFRMKHLI
-1433 HTKEGTELEM
+1433 HTKEGKELEM
-1443 SLTMSDMFPG
+1443 FFTMEDMFPG
-1453 IESFDPLTNS
+1453 IESWDPMTNS
-1463 ILLRIAGWFYD
+1463 VLLRVSGWFYD
-1474 EKGQKTSVAYAME
+1474 ERGQKTSVADAME

>member
-1 MKFRMLYFS
+1 
-10 ENERNI
+10 
-16 STPTK
+16 
-21 KNSISF
+21 
-27 DRSNGLTCHLP
+27 
-38 SIETK
+38 
-43 WIFLVFQGF
+43 
-52 VMADSSSNYRVSKID
+52 MAYSSSNYRVSKID
-67 TTSALYKSVYAE
+67 TNSALYKSVYAE

-87 ILETSVSYTARAKAK
+87 ILDTSVSYTARSKAK

-122 KQSVSNFVS
+122 KQSVRDFVS

-141 EGNPGT
+141 EGNSGT

-154 GLFEKIVS
+154 GLFEKILS
-162 QLSPGFKQNA
+162 QLSPGFKSNA

-181 DTTIREV
+181 DTTIREI
-188 MEYYAPSGDADAQVD
+188 MEYYEPSGDANAQVD

-276 AKSAELSEART
+276 AKSAELSETRT
-287 AYDQLQDTLTSNA
+287 AYEQLQETLTSNA

-311 FEDSS
+311 FEDAS
-316 QGTKNVLQS
+316 QGTKNVLQA

-335 DPNRLLDAGDG
+335 DPNRLLDVGDG
-346 TYVKSSDLVSSE
+346 TYVKSSDLVNSE

-372 VLCHDDRV
+372 ALCHDDRV

-415 KVQKETK
+415 KIQKETK
-422 IQVPSTIDHHPSD
+422 IQVPSTMDHHPSD
-435 PVTVTANAQW
+435 PVTVTSNAQW

-472 IKPRIDQVATL
+472 IKPRIDQVGTL

-584 DGIPQPETG
+584 DGVPQPETG

-608 SVSLTFLIDEQI
+608 SVSLSFLIDEQI

-629 RFSIPESLNPEEQEV
+629 RFSIHGSLNPEEQEV

-693 SMIDLNI
+693 STIDLNT
-700 KDFKDPSTTNVVTE
+700 KDFKDASTTNVVTE

-736 MVAWEIIDT
+736 MVAWEIVDT
-745 IMQGDDSDMLG
+745 IMQGDESEMLE

-771 QMLVGDPDK
+771 QMLAGDPDK
-780 DLLPLLENFIDL
+780 GLLPLLENFIDL
-792 KDDSTWSDENVKNFF
+792 KDDSSWSGENMGWI
-807 IGATVVVALAFAI
+807 IGLFVGAVVVVAISAAI
-820 VFSGGLAA
+820 VLSGGLAA
-828 VPLAAPTAAS
+828 GVLAASIAAS
-838 AGGTILAGA
+838 ASGISLAGA
-847 SAGAATSFIIT
+847 SAVAAKWLIIDGVLAVGAI
-858 EGVSA
+858 
-863 AGALV
+863 V
-868 VGALYYGTGKT
+868 VAALYYGTGKT

-948 DNKGRHPLIYQGEPV
+948 DDKGRHPLIYQGEPV

-989 SGQDLND
+989 SGQNLND
-996 TVQKEATKAVSKI
+996 TVQKESAKAVSKI

-1022 QVASSTDETEG
+1022 KIASSTNETEG
-1033 RLAEFIQLHRDVALC
+1033 RLADFIQLHRDVALC

-1053 NLISDVEWY
+1053 NLISDVEGY

-1091 IMAEAEMDGD
+1091 IMAEAEMDGN
-1101 KPKEPQVDPW
+1101 KPKDPQVDPW

-1117 QEVSSGNGTKSES
+1117 QEVSSGNGTESES

-1214 DMDKSNVKTV
+1214 DMKKSNVKTV

-1309 NNIEEELAKNLYKV
+1309 NNIEEELAKNLYRV
-1323 MRDDLEWER
+1323 MRDDLEWEL
-1332 PDRMMTFD
+1332 PDRMKTFD

-1357 EKIGLPWSVYDTH
+1357 EKVGLPWSVYDTH
-1370 NGNEV
+1370 NENEV
-1375 GIKDYSKL
+1375 GIKDSSKL
-1383 QYISPSADSS
+1383 QSISPNADSS
-1393 LHAITWGEI
+1393 LHTITWGEI

-1433 HTKEGTELEM
+1433 HTKEGKELEM

-1453 IESFDPLTNS
+1453 IGGLAPMTNS
-1463 ILLRIAGWFYD
+1463 VLLRVYGWFYD
-1474 EKGQKTSVAYAME
+1474 EKGQKTSVADAME

-1492 YPTL
+1492 YPTLFGNN

>member
-1 MKFRMLYFS
+1 
-10 ENERNI
+10 
-16 STPTK
+16 
-21 KNSISF
+21 
-27 DRSNGLTCHLP
+27 
-38 SIETK
+38 
-43 WIFLVFQGF
+43 
-52 VMADSSSNYRVSKID
+52 MAYSSSNYRVSKID
-67 TTSALYKSVYAE
+67 TNSALYKSVYAE

-87 ILETSVSYTARAKAK
+87 ILDTSVSYTARSKAK

-122 KQSVSNFVS
+122 KKSVSNFVS

-154 GLFEKIVS
+154 GLFEKVLA

-188 MEYYAPSGDADAQVD
+188 MEYYAPSGDANAQVD

-228 SSYAVTDRIEKVSD
+228 SSYAVTDRVEKVSD

-287 AYDQLQDTLTSNA
+287 AYEQLQETLTSSA

-311 FEDSS
+311 FEDAS
-316 QGTKNVLQS
+316 QGTKNVLQA

-335 DPNRLLDAGDG
+335 DPNRLLDVGDG

-372 VLCHDDRV
+372 ALCHDDRV

-415 KVQKETK
+415 KIQKETK
-422 IQVPSTIDHHPSD
+422 TQVPSTIDHHPSD
-435 PVTVTANAQW
+435 PVTVTSNAQW

-472 IKPRIDQVATL
+472 IKPRIDQVGTL
-483 ASNAEISAPVPPA
+483 ASNAEISNPVPPA

-530 SLANRL
+530 SLANRF

-584 DGIPQPETG
+584 DGVPQPETG

-629 RFSIPESLNPEEQEV
+629 RFSIPGSLNPEEQEV

-693 SMIDLNI
+693 STIDLNT
-700 KDFKDPSTTNVVTE
+700 KDFKDTSTTNVVTE

-736 MVAWEIIDT
+736 MVAWEIVDT
-745 IMQGDDSDMLG
+745 IMQGEDSEMLG

-771 QMLVGDPDK
+771 QMLAGDPDK
-780 DLLPLLENFIDL
+780 GLLPLLENFIEL
-792 KDDSTWSDENVKNFF
+792 KDDSSWTAEN
-807 IGATVVVALAFAI
+807 IGLIIGIFVGVAVVVAIGAAI
-820 VFSGGLAA
+820 VLSGGLAGA
-828 VPLAAPTAAS
+828 VLAASITAAAS
-838 AGGTILAGA
+838 GITLAGA
-847 SAGAATSFIIT
+847 APWLISTGLLAVGAIV
-858 EGVSA
+858 VS
-863 AGALV
+863 
-868 VGALYYGTGKT
+868 ALYYGTGKT

-933 ALKSVSYTLPKGTVI
+933 ALNSVSYTLPKGTVI
-948 DNKGRHPLIYQGEPV
+948 DDKGRHPLIYQGEPV
-963 LINSGFQQIMLYA
+963 LINSGFQQIILYA

-1022 QVASSTDETEG
+1022 QVASSTNETEG
-1033 RLAEFIQLHRDVALC
+1033 RLADFIQLHRDVALC

-1053 NLISDVEWY
+1053 NLISDVEGY
-1062 DTEIRELKQDLEAWW
+1062 DTEVRELKQDLEAWW

-1101 KPKEPQVDPW
+1101 KPKDPQVDPW
-1111 GKEWFS
+1111 GKKWFS
-1117 QEVSSGNGTKSES
+1117 QEVSSGNGTESES

-1153 LDVDAEYPKTAKS
+1153 LDVDAEYPKTAKF

-1177 GNCKIPFEWY
+1177 GNCQIPFEWY
-1187 LRASLYD
+1187 LKASLYD

-1309 NNIEEELAKNLYKV
+1309 NNIEEELAKNLYRV
-1323 MRDDLEWER
+1323 MRDDLEWEL
-1332 PDRMMTFD
+1332 PDRMKTFE
-1340 EIRQET
+1340 EIFSGT
-1346 IEYPWRVLNTL
+1346 IEYPWRVLNML

-1370 NGNEV
+1370 NENEV
-1375 GIKDYSKL
+1375 GIKDSSKL
-1383 QYISPSADSS
+1383 QSISPNADSS
-1393 LHAITWGEI
+1393 LHTITWGEI
-1402 AKWVRSMSGLT
+1402 AAWVRSMSGLT
-1413 KDSKVEG
+1413 KESKVVG

-1433 HTKEGTELEM
+1433 HTKEGKELEM
-1443 SLTMSDMFPG
+1443 FFTMEDMFPG
-1453 IESFDPLTNS
+1453 IGGLAPMTNS
-1463 ILLRIAGWFYD
+1463 VLLRVYGWFYD

-1492 YPTL
+1492 YPTLFGYN

>member
-1 MKFRMLYFS
+1 
-10 ENERNI
+10 
-16 STPTK
+16 
-21 KNSISF
+21 
-27 DRSNGLTCHLP
+27 
-38 SIETK
+38 
-43 WIFLVFQGF
+43 
-52 VMADSSSNYRVSKID
+52 MAYSSSNYRVSKID
-67 TTSALYKSVYAE
+67 TNSALYKSVYAE

-87 ILETSVSYTARAKAK
+87 ILDTSVSYTARSKAK

-141 EGNPGT
+141 GGNPGT

-172 TVSRKSEFD
+172 TVSRKSDFD

-188 MEYYAPSGDADAQVD
+188 MEYYAPSGDANAQVD

-242 RAETVGISVKTA
+242 RAETVGISVKTT

-276 AKSAELSEART
+276 AKSAELSETRT
-287 AYDQLQDTLTSNA
+287 AYEQLQETLTSSA
-300 ELYTSWGAEQT
+300 ELYTAWGAEQT

-316 QGTKNVLQS
+316 QGTKNVLQA

-335 DPNRLLDAGDG
+335 DPNRLLDVGDG

-358 ETADAKAVKEKIDD
+358 ETADAKAVKEKVDD

-415 KVQKETK
+415 KIQKETK
-422 IQVPSTIDHHPSD
+422 IQVPSSCEHHPSD

-472 IKPRIDQVATL
+472 IKSRIDQVGTL
-483 ASNAEISAPVPPA
+483 ASNAEISNPVPPA

-508 NARSLSF
+508 NARSLTF
-515 GFDLHQQEYPDEPLA
+515 GFDMHQQEYPDEPLA

-543 QYQDLHVEPRKCRIH
+543 QYQDLHVEPRKSRIH

-584 DGIPQPETG
+584 DGVPQPETG

-608 SVSLTFLIDEQI
+608 SVSLSFLIDEQI

-629 RFSIPESLNPEEQEV
+629 RFSIPESLNPEEQGV
-644 SSQALLNEIYETM
+644 SSQELLNEIYETM
-657 PVKLELDTMQRLFED
+657 PVKLELATMQRLFED

-693 SMIDLNI
+693 NMVDLNI
-700 KDFKDPSTTNVVTE
+700 KDFKDTSTTNVVTE
-714 TDKKREVFL
+714 TDKKREVFM

-736 MVAWEIIDT
+736 MVAWEIVDAV
-745 IMQGDDSDMLG
+745 MQGDDSEMLG
-756 GNTYTQ
+756 ERTYTQ

-771 QMLVGDPDK
+771 QMLAGDPDK
-780 DLLPLLENFIDL
+780 GLLPLLENFIDL
-792 KDDSTWSDENVKNFF
+792 KDDSTWSNEYL
-807 IGATVVVALAFAI
+807 IGLFVAAVVVVAIGAAI
-820 VFSGGLAA
+820 VLSGGLAA
-828 VPLAAPTAAS
+828 TVLAASITAKAIGITG
-838 AGGTILAGA
+838 AMVAKHLIVDGVLAVGTA
-847 SAGAATSFIIT
+847 
-858 EGVSA
+858 
-863 AGALV
+863 V
-868 VGALYYGTGKT
+868 VVALYYGTGRT

-933 ALKSVSYTLPKGTVI
+933 ALNSVSYTLPEGTVI
-948 DNKGRHPLIYQGEPV
+948 DDKGRHPLIYQGEPV
-963 LINSGFQQIMLYA
+963 LINSGFQQIILYA

-989 SGQDLND
+989 SGQNLND
-996 TVQKEATKAVSKI
+996 TVQKESAKAVSKI

-1022 QVASSTDETEG
+1022 KIASSPHNTEG
-1033 RLAEFIQLHRDVALC
+1033 RLADFIQLHRDVALC

-1053 NLISDVEWY
+1053 NLISDVEGY
-1062 DTEIRELKQDLEAWW
+1062 DTEVRELKQDLEAWW
-1077 LYAKTDGMVFKCQY
+1077 LYAKADGMVFKCQY
-1091 IMAEAEMDGD
+1091 IMAEAELDGD
-1101 KPKEPQVDPW
+1101 KPKDPQVDPW
-1111 GKEWFS
+1111 GKKWFS
-1117 QEVSSGNGTKSES
+1117 QEVSSGNGTESES

-1153 LDVDAEYPKTAKS
+1153 QDVDAEYPKTAKS

-1177 GNCKIPFEWY
+1177 GNCQIPFEWY
-1187 LRASLYD
+1187 LKASLYD

-1200 VAYTGGALQKEPWN
+1200 VAYTGGALQKEPYN
-1214 DMDKSNVKTV
+1214 DMKKSNTKTV
-1224 SGSYLSVDD
+1224 SGSALSVDD

-1248 VGVNESELYGSTV
+1248 IGVNESELYGSTV
-1261 YDLWNYDA
+1261 YDLWNYDS

-1299 KIKSGPTERI
+1299 KIKSGPTERT
-1309 NNIEEELAKNLYKV
+1309 NNLEEELAKNLYRV
-1323 MRDDLEWER
+1323 MRDDLEWEL
-1332 PDRMMTFD
+1332 PDRMKTFE
-1340 EIRQET
+1340 EIYRET
-1346 IEYPWRVLNTL
+1346 IDYPWRVLNML

-1370 NGNEV
+1370 NENEV
-1375 GIKDYSKL
+1375 GIKDSSKL
-1383 QYISPSADSS
+1383 QSISPNAASS

-1413 KDSKVEG
+1413 TSGITKDSWVPL

-1433 HTKEGTELEM
+1433 HTKEGKELEM
-1443 SLTMSDMFPG
+1443 FFTMEDMFPG
-1453 IESFDPLTNS
+1453 IESWDPMTNS
-1463 ILLRIAGWFYD
+1463 VLLRVARWFYD
-1474 EKGQKTSVAYAME
+1474 ERGQKTSVADAME

-1492 YPTL
+1492 YPTLYS

>member
-1 MKFRMLYFS
+1 
-10 ENERNI
+10 
-16 STPTK
+16 
-21 KNSISF
+21 
-27 DRSNGLTCHLP
+27 
-38 SIETK
+38 
-43 WIFLVFQGF
+43 
-52 VMADSSSNYRVSKID
+52 MAYSSSNYRVSKID
-67 TTSALYKSVYAE
+67 TNSALYKSVYAE

-87 ILETSVSYTARAKAK
+87 ILDTSVSYTARSKAK
-102 ETYNDLIKDYEFPS
+102 EIYNDLIKDYEFPS

-122 KQSVSNFVS
+122 KQSVSDFVS
-131 DLVIAIRDGY
+131 DLTIAIRDGY

-162 QLSPGFKQNA
+162 QLSPGFKSNA

-188 MEYYAPSGDADAQVD
+188 MEYYAPSGDANAQVD

-242 RAETVGISVKTA
+242 RAETVGISVKTT

-276 AKSAELSEART
+276 AKSAELSETRT
-287 AYDQLQDTLTSNA
+287 AYEQLQETLTSSA
-300 ELYTSWGAEQT
+300 ELYTAWGAEQT

-316 QGTKNVLQS
+316 QGTKNVLQA

-335 DPNRLLDAGDG
+335 DPNRLLDVGDG

-358 ETADAKAVKEKIDD
+358 ETADAKAVKEKVDD

-415 KVQKETK
+415 KIQKETK
-422 IQVPSTIDHHPSD
+422 IQVPSSCEHHPSD
-435 PVTVTANAQW
+435 PVAVTSNAQW

-472 IKPRIDQVATL
+472 IKSRIDQVGTL
-483 ASNAEISAPVPPA
+483 ASNAELSAPVPPA

-508 NARSLSF
+508 NARSLTF
-515 GFDLHQQEYPDEPLA
+515 GFDMHQQEYPDEPLA

-558 LPGMTFEGYISTVSC
+558 LPGMTFEGYISSVSC

-584 DGIPQPETG
+584 DGVPQPETG

-608 SVSLTFLIDEQI
+608 SVSLSFLIDEQI

-644 SSQALLNEIYETM
+644 SSQELLNEIYETM

-672 TSRFTLGD
+672 MSRFTLGD

-700 KDFKDPSTTNVVTE
+700 KDWKNGSTTNAVTE

-745 IMQGDDSDMLG
+745 IMQGDDSTMLG
-756 GNTYTQ
+756 ECTYTQ

-771 QMLVGDPDK
+771 QMLAGDPDK
-780 DLLPLLENFIDL
+780 GLLPLLENFIDL
-792 KDDSTWSDENVKNFF
+792 KDDSTWGNIDINEIIKNLL
-807 IGATVVVALAFAI
+807 IGAAVVVVLTAATI
-820 VFSGGLAA
+820 FSGGLAA
-828 VPLAAPTAAS
+828 GVLAVSVGGAAFVAGTAMS
-838 AGGTILAGA
+838 ATTLAGTFLLEV
-847 SAGAATSFIIT
+847 GIRVGQEIIT
-858 EGVSA
+858 
-863 AGALV
+863 
-868 VGALYYGTGKT
+868 ALYYGTGKT

-912 EFVKIRDGF
+912 EFVKIRGGF

-948 DNKGRHPLIYQGEPV
+948 DDKGRHPLIYQGEPV
-963 LINSGFQQIMLYA
+963 LINSGFQQIILYA

-989 SGQDLND
+989 SDQNLND

-1022 QVASSTDETEG
+1022 KIASSTNETEG
-1033 RLAEFIQLHRDVALC
+1033 RLADFIQLHRDVALC

-1053 NLISDVEWY
+1053 NLISEVEGY
-1062 DTEIRELKQDLEAWW
+1062 DTEVRELKQDLEAWW
-1077 LYAKTDGMVFKCQY
+1077 LYAKADGMVFKCQY
-1091 IMAEAEMDGD
+1091 IMAEAEMDGN
-1101 KPKEPQVDPW
+1101 KPKDPQVDPW
-1111 GKEWFS
+1111 GKKWFS
-1117 QEVSSGNGTKSES
+1117 QEVSSGNGTESES

-1143 ESKTWSTKNP
+1143 ESKTWSTKDP
-1153 LDVDAEYPKTAKS
+1153 LDVDAEYPKTAKF

-1177 GNCKIPFEWY
+1177 GNCQIPFEWY
-1187 LRASLYD
+1187 LTASLYD

-1214 DMDKSNVKTV
+1214 DMEKSNTKTV
-1224 SGSYLSVDD
+1224 SGSALSVDD

-1309 NNIEEELAKNLYKV
+1309 NNLEEKLAKNLYRV
-1323 MRDDLEWER
+1323 MRDDLEWAR
-1332 PDRMMTFD
+1332 PDRMKTFE
-1340 EIRQET
+1340 EIYRET
-1346 IEYPWRVLNTL
+1346 IDYPWRVLNML
-1357 EKIGLPWSVYDTH
+1357 AKIGLPWSVYDIH
-1370 NGNEV
+1370 NENEV
-1375 GIKDYSKL
+1375 GIKDSSKL
-1383 QYISPSADSS
+1383 QSISPNAASS
-1393 LHAITWGEI
+1393 LHTITWGEI
-1402 AKWVRSMSGLT
+1402 AAWVRSMSGLT
-1413 KDSKVEG
+1413 TSGITKDSWVPL

-1433 HTKEGTELEM
+1433 HTKEGKELEM
-1443 SLTMSDMFPG
+1443 FFTMEDMFPG
-1453 IESFDPLTNS
+1453 IESWDPMTNS
-1463 ILLRIAGWFYD
+1463 VLLRVSGWFYD
-1474 EKGQKTSVAYAME
+1474 ERGQKTSVADAME

>member
-1 MKFRMLYFS
+1 
-10 ENERNI
+10 
-16 STPTK
+16 
-21 KNSISF
+21 
-27 DRSNGLTCHLP
+27 
-38 SIETK
+38 
-43 WIFLVFQGF
+43 
-52 VMADSSSNYRVSKID
+52 MAYSSSNSRVSKID
-67 TTSALYKSVYAE
+67 TNSALYKSVYAE

-87 ILETSVSYTARAKAK
+87 ILDTSVSYTARSKAK
-102 ETYNDLIKDYEFPS
+102 ETYNDLIKNYEFPS

-154 GLFEKIVS
+154 GLFEKVLA
-162 QLSPGFKQNA
+162 QLSPGFKSNA
-172 TVSRKSEFD
+172 TSSRKSDFD

-188 MEYYAPSGDADAQVD
+188 MEYYTPSGDANAQVD

-228 SSYAVTDRIEKVSD
+228 SSYAVTDRVEKVSD

-276 AKSAELSEART
+276 AKSAELSETRT
-287 AYDQLQDTLTSNA
+287 AYEQLQETLTSSA

-316 QGTKNVLQS
+316 QGTKNVLQA

-335 DPNRLLDAGDG
+335 DPNRLLDVGDG

-372 VLCHDDRV
+372 ALCHDDRV

-415 KVQKETK
+415 KTQKETK

-435 PVTVTANAQW
+435 PVTVTSNAQW

-472 IKPRIDQVATL
+472 IKSRIDQVGTL
-483 ASNAEISAPVPPA
+483 ASNAEISNPVPPA
-496 GQNAIGFYYTKH
+496 GQNAMGFYYTKH
-508 NARSLSF
+508 QARSLNF
-515 GFDLHQQEYPDEPLA
+515 GFDMHQQEYPDEPLA

-584 DGIPQPETG
+584 DGVPQPETG

-608 SVSLTFLIDEQI
+608 SVSLSFLIDEQI

-629 RFSIPESLNPEEQEV
+629 RFSIPESLNPEGQEV
-644 SSQALLNEIYETM
+644 SSQVLLNEIYETM

-693 SMIDLNI
+693 NMIDLNI
-700 KDFKDPSTTNVVTE
+700 KDFKDASTTNVATE

-736 MVAWEIIDT
+736 MVAWEIVDT
-745 IMQGDDSDMLG
+745 VMQGEDSEMLG
-756 GNTYTQ
+756 ERTYTQ
-762 VCNRTGTLG
+762 ICNRTGTLG
-771 QMLVGDPDK
+771 QMLAGDPDK
-780 DLLPLLENFIDL
+780 GLLPLLENFIDL
-792 KDDSTWSDENVKNFF
+792 KDSSWTSENMGLIIGFF
-807 IGATVVVALAFAI
+807 VGAVVVVAIGAAI
-820 VFSGGLAA
+820 VLSGGLAA
-828 VPLAAPTAAS
+828 GVLAASIAAS
-838 AGGTILAGA
+838 ASGITLTGVAV
-847 SAGAATSFIIT
+847 AAAPWLIT
-858 EGVSA
+858 NGLLVV
-863 AGALV
+863 GALV
-868 VGALYYGTGKT
+868 TAALYYGTGRT

-948 DNKGRHPLIYQGEPV
+948 DDKGRHPLIYQGEPV
-963 LINSGFQQIMLYA
+963 LINSGFQQIILYA

-989 SGQDLND
+989 SDQNLND
-996 TVQKEATKAVSKI
+996 TVQKESAKAVSKI

-1022 QVASSTDETEG
+1022 KIAISPHNTEG
-1033 RLAEFIQLHRDVALC
+1033 RLADFIQLHRDVALC
-1048 RLKMN
+1048 RLKMK
-1053 NLISDVEWY
+1053 NLISDVEGY
-1062 DTEIRELKQDLEAWW
+1062 DTEVRELKQDLEAWW

-1101 KPKEPQVDPW
+1101 KPKDPQDDPW
-1111 GKEWFS
+1111 GKKWFS
-1117 QEVSSGNGTKSES
+1117 QEVSSGNGTESES

-1143 ESKTWSTKNP
+1143 ESKTWSTKDP
-1153 LDVDAEYPKTAKS
+1153 LDVDAEYPKTSKF

-1200 VAYTGGALQKEPWN
+1200 VAYTGGALQKEPFN
-1214 DMDKSNVKTV
+1214 DMKKSNTKTV

-1248 VGVNESELYGSTV
+1248 IGVNESELYGSTV
-1261 YDLWNYDA
+1261 YDLWNYDS

-1309 NNIEEELAKNLYKV
+1309 NNIEEDLAKNLYKV

-1332 PDRMMTFD
+1332 PGRMKTFE
-1340 EIRQET
+1340 EIYRET
-1346 IEYPWRVLNTL
+1346 IDYPWRVLNML

-1370 NGNEV
+1370 NENEV
-1375 GIKDYSKL
+1375 GIKESSKL
-1383 QYISPSADSS
+1383 QSISPNSDSS
-1393 LHAITWGEI
+1393 LHTITWGEI
-1402 AKWVRSMSGLT
+1402 AKWIRSMSGLT
-1413 KDSKVEG
+1413 TSRITKDSWVPL
-1420 WYKDENFRMKRLI
+1420 WYKDENFRMKRLV
-1433 HTKEGTELEM
+1433 HTKEGKELEM
-1443 SLTMSDMFPG
+1443 FFTMEDMFPG
-1453 IESFDPLTNS
+1453 IESWDPMTNS
-1463 ILLRIAGWFYD
+1463 VLLRVSGWFYD
-1474 EKGQKTSVAYAME
+1474 ERGQKTSVADAME

>member
-1 MKFRMLYFS
+1 
-10 ENERNI
+10 
-16 STPTK
+16 
-21 KNSISF
+21 
-27 DRSNGLTCHLP
+27 
-38 SIETK
+38 
-43 WIFLVFQGF
+43 
-52 VMADSSSNYRVSKID
+52 MAYSSSSYRVSKID
-67 TTSALYKSVYAE
+67 TNSALYKSVYAE

-87 ILETSVSYTARAKAK
+87 ILDTSVSYTARSKAK
-102 ETYNDLIKDYEFPS
+102 EIYNDLIKDYEFPS

-141 EGNPGT
+141 GGNPGT

-172 TVSRKSEFD
+172 TVSRKSDFD

-188 MEYYAPSGDADAQVD
+188 MKYYAPSGDADAQVD

-228 SSYAVTDRIEKVSD
+228 SSYAVTDSIEKVSD
-242 RAETVGISVKTA
+242 RAETVGISVKTT

-276 AKSAELSEART
+276 AKSAELSETRT
-287 AYDQLQDTLTSNA
+287 AYEQLQETLTSSA
-300 ELYTSWGAEQT
+300 ELYTVWGAEQT

-316 QGTKNVLQS
+316 QGTKNVLQA
-325 TFPYTPADAA
+325 TFPYTPADAT
-335 DPNRLLDAGDG
+335 DPNRLLDVGDG

-358 ETADAKAVKEKIDD
+358 ETADAKAVKEKVDD

-396 ESRYNELKQEL
+396 ESRYNELKLDL

-415 KVQKETK
+415 KIQKETK

-435 PVTVTANAQW
+435 PVTVTSNAQW

-472 IKPRIDQVATL
+472 IKSRIDQVGTL
-483 ASNAEISAPVPPA
+483 SSNAELSAPVPPA

-508 NARSLSF
+508 NARSLNF
-515 GFDLHQQEYPDEPLA
+515 GFDMHQQEYPDEPLA

-584 DGIPQPETG
+584 DGVPQPETG

-608 SVSLTFLIDEQI
+608 SVSLSFLIDEQI

-629 RFSIPESLNPEEQEV
+629 RFSIPESLNPEGQEV
-644 SSQALLNEIYETM
+644 SSQVLLNEIYETM

-693 SMIDLNI
+693 NTIDLNI
-700 KDFKDPSTTNVVTE
+700 KDLKNGSTTNVVTE

-736 MVAWEIIDT
+736 MVAWEIVDT
-745 IMQGDDSDMLG
+745 VMQGDDSDMLG

-771 QMLVGDPDK
+771 QMLAGDPDK
-780 DLLPLLENFIDL
+780 DLRPLLENFIDL
-792 KDDSTWSDENVKNFF
+792 KDDSTWSNKHL
-807 IGATVVVALAFAI
+807 IGIFVGVVVAVAIGAAI
-820 VFSGGLAA
+820 VLSGGLAA
-828 VPLAAPTAAS
+828 GVLAPAAAT
-838 AGGTILAGA
+838 AGGTYLTGA
-847 SAGAATSFIIT
+847 SVVAGGTFLTGASVAAASELIAT
-858 EGVSA
+858 GVLA

-868 VGALYYGTGKT
+868 TWALYYGTGKT

-948 DNKGRHPLIYQGEPV
+948 DDKGRHPLIYQGEPV
-963 LINSGFQQIMLYA
+963 LINSGFQQIILYA

-996 TVQKEATKAVSKI
+996 TVQKEAARAVSKI
-1009 LEDYI
+1009 IEDYK

-1022 QVASSTDETEG
+1022 KIASSTNETEG
-1033 RLAEFIQLHRDVALC
+1033 RLADFIQLHRDVALC

-1053 NLISDVEWY
+1053 NLISDVEGY
-1062 DTEIRELKQDLEAWW
+1062 DTEVRELKQDLEAWW
-1077 LYAKTDGMVFKCQY
+1077 LYAKNDGMVFKCQY
-1091 IMAEAEMDGD
+1091 IMAEAEMDGN
-1101 KPKEPQVDPW
+1101 KPKDPQVDPW

-1117 QEVSSGNGTKSES
+1117 QEVSSGNGTESES

-1143 ESKTWSTKNP
+1143 ESKTWSIKDP
-1153 LDVDAEYPKTAKS
+1153 LDVDAEYPTTLKNGWTLT
-1166 GMSGISTGWID
+1166 STGWID

-1187 LRASLYD
+1187 LTASLYD

-1214 DMDKSNVKTV
+1214 DMEKSNTKTV
-1224 SGSYLSVDD
+1224 SGSALSVDD

-1299 KIKSGPTERI
+1299 KIKSGPTERV
-1309 NNIEEELAKNLYKV
+1309 NNIEEELAKNLYRV

-1332 PDRMMTFD
+1332 TGRMKTFE
-1340 EIRQET
+1340 EIYRET
-1346 IEYPWRVLNTL
+1346 IDYPWRVLNML

-1370 NGNEV
+1370 NENEV
-1375 GIKDYSKL
+1375 GIKDSSKL
-1383 QYISPSADSS
+1383 QSISPNADSS
-1393 LHAITWGEI
+1393 LHTITWGEI
-1402 AKWVRSMSGLT
+1402 AAWVRSMSGLT
-1413 KDSKVEG
+1413 TSGITKDSWVPL

-1433 HTKEGTELEM
+1433 HTKEGKELEM
-1443 SLTMSDMFPG
+1443 FFTMEDMFPG
-1453 IESFDPLTNS
+1453 IESWDPMTNS
-1463 ILLRIAGWFYD
+1463 VLLRVSGWFYD
-1474 EKGQKTSVAYAME
+1474 ERGQKTSVADAME

>member
-1 MKFRMLYFS
+1 
-10 ENERNI
+10 
-16 STPTK
+16 
-21 KNSISF
+21 
-27 DRSNGLTCHLP
+27 
-38 SIETK
+38 
-43 WIFLVFQGF
+43 
-52 VMADSSSNYRVSKID
+52 MAYSSSHYRVSKID
-67 TTSALYKSVYAE
+67 TNSALYKSVYAE

-87 ILETSVSYTARAKAK
+87 ILDTSVSYTARSKAK
-102 ETYNDLIKDYEFPS
+102 EIYNDLIKDYEFPS

-122 KQSVSNFVS
+122 KKSVSDFVS

-141 EGNPGT
+141 NGNPGT

-154 GLFEKIVS
+154 GLFEKILS
-162 QLSPGFKQNA
+162 QLSPGFKSNA
-172 TVSRKSEFD
+172 TSSRKSEFD
-181 DTTIREV
+181 DSTIREI
-188 MEYYAPSGDADAQVD
+188 MEYYAPSGDANAQVD

-242 RAETVGISVKTA
+242 RAETVGISVKTS

-276 AKSAELSEART
+276 DKSAELSETRT
-287 AYDQLQDTLTSNA
+287 AYEQLQETLTSSA

-316 QGTKNVLQS
+316 QGTKNVLQA
-325 TFPYTPADAA
+325 TFPYTPSDAT
-335 DPNRLLDAGDG
+335 DPNRLLDVGDG

-396 ESRYNELKQEL
+396 ESRYNELKLDL

-415 KVQKETK
+415 KIQKETK
-422 IQVPSTIDHHPSD
+422 IQVPSSYEHHPSD
-435 PVTVTANAQW
+435 PVTVTSNAQW

-472 IKPRIDQVATL
+472 IKSRIDQVGTL

-508 NARSLSF
+508 NARSLTF
-515 GFDLHQQEYPDEPLA
+515 GFDMHQQEYPDEPLA

-543 QYQDLHVEPRKCRIH
+543 QYQDLHVEPRKSRIH

-584 DGIPQPETG
+584 DGVPKPETG

-608 SVSLTFLIDEQI
+608 SVSLSFLIDEQI

-629 RFSIPESLNPEEQEV
+629 RFSIPESLNPEEQGV
-644 SSQALLNEIYETM
+644 SSQELLNEIYETM

-693 SMIDLNI
+693 STIDLNI
-700 KDFKDPSTTNVVTE
+700 KDWKNGSTTNVVTE
-714 TDKKREVFL
+714 TDKKREVFM

-736 MVAWEIIDT
+736 MVAWEIVDT
-745 IMQGDDSDMLG
+745 IMQGDDSEMLEER
-756 GNTYTQ
+756 TYTQ
-762 VCNRTGTLG
+762 ICNRTGTLG
-771 QMLVGDPDK
+771 QMLAGDPDK
-780 DLLPLLENFIDL
+780 GLLPLLENFIDL
-792 KDDSTWSDENVKNFF
+792 KDDSWWSGENMGWI
-807 IGATVVVALAFAI
+807 IGAFVGAAVVVAIGAAI
-820 VFSGGLAA
+820 ILSGGLAGA
-828 VPLAAPTAAS
+828 VLAASIAAS
-838 AGGTILAGA
+838 ASGITLTGVAVAAAPWLITNGVLA
-847 SAGAATSFIIT
+847 
-858 EGVSA
+858 V
-863 AGALV
+863 GALV
-868 VGALYYGTGKT
+868 TAALYYGTGRT

-948 DNKGRHPLIYQGEPV
+948 DDKGRHPLIYQGEPV
-963 LINSGFQQIMLYA
+963 LINSGFQQIILYA

-989 SGQDLND
+989 SGQNLND
-996 TVQKEATKAVSKI
+996 TVQKESARAVSKI

-1022 QVASSTDETEG
+1022 QVASSTNETEG
-1033 RLAEFIQLHRDVALC
+1033 RLADFIQLHRDVALC

-1053 NLISDVEWY
+1053 NLISDVEGY
-1062 DTEIRELKQDLEAWW
+1062 DTEVRELKQDLEAWW

-1091 IMAEAEMDGD
+1091 IMAEAEMDGN
-1101 KPKEPQVDPW
+1101 KPKDPQVDPW
-1111 GKEWFS
+1111 GKKWFS
-1117 QEVSSGNGTKSES
+1117 QEVSSGNGTESES

-1143 ESKTWSTKNP
+1143 ESKTWSTKDP
-1153 LDVDAEYPKTAKS
+1153 LDVDAEYPKTAKF

-1177 GNCKIPFEWY
+1177 GNCQIPFEWY

-1200 VAYTGGALQKEPWN
+1200 VAYTGGALQKEPFN
-1214 DMDKSNVKTV
+1214 DMKKSNTKTV
-1224 SGSYLSVDD
+1224 SGSALSVDD

-1261 YDLWNYDA
+1261 YDLWNYDS

-1309 NNIEEELAKNLYKV
+1309 NNIEEGLAKNLYRV
-1323 MRDDLEWER
+1323 MRDELEWER
-1332 PDRMMTFD
+1332 HGRMKTFE
-1340 EIRQET
+1340 EIYRET
-1346 IEYPWRVLNTL
+1346 IDYPWRVLNML

-1370 NGNEV
+1370 NENEV
-1375 GIKDYSKL
+1375 GIKDSSKL
-1383 QYISPSADSS
+1383 QSISPNADSS
-1393 LHAITWGEI
+1393 LHTITWGEI
-1402 AKWVRSMSGLT
+1402 AAWVRSMSGLT
-1413 KDSKVEG
+1413 TSGITKDSWVPL

-1433 HTKEGTELEM
+1433 HTKEGTEMEM
-1443 SLTMSDMFPG
+1443 LFTMEDMFPG
-1453 IESFDPLTNS
+1453 IESWDPMKNS
-1463 ILLRIAGWFYD
+1463 VLLRVSGWFYD
-1474 EKGQKTSVAYAME
+1474 ERGQKTSVADAME

>member
-1 MKFRMLYFS
+1 
-10 ENERNI
+10 
-16 STPTK
+16 
-21 KNSISF
+21 
-27 DRSNGLTCHLP
+27 
-38 SIETK
+38 
-43 WIFLVFQGF
+43 
-52 VMADSSSNYRVSKID
+52 MAYSSSNYRVSKID
-67 TTSALYKSVYAE
+67 TNSALYKSVYAE

-87 ILETSVSYTARAKAK
+87 ILDTSVSYTARSKAK

-122 KQSVSNFVS
+122 KQSVRDFVS

-141 EGNPGT
+141 EGNSGT

-154 GLFEKIVS
+154 GLFEKILS

-188 MEYYAPSGDADAQVD
+188 MEYYAPSGDANAQVD

-228 SSYAVTDRIEKVSD
+228 SSYAVTDSIEKVSD

-287 AYDQLQDTLTSNA
+287 AYEQLQDTLTSNA

-311 FEDSS
+311 FEDAS
-316 QGTKNVLQS
+316 QGTKNVLQA
-325 TFPYTPADAA
+325 TFPYTPADAT
-335 DPNRLLDAGDG
+335 DPNRLLDVGDG

-372 VLCHDDRV
+372 ALCHDDRV

-415 KVQKETK
+415 KIQKETK

-435 PVTVTANAQW
+435 PVTVTSNAQW

-472 IKPRIDQVATL
+472 IKSRIDQVGTL

-584 DGIPQPETG
+584 DGVPQPETG

-693 SMIDLNI
+693 STIDLNI
-700 KDFKDPSTTNVVTE
+700 KDFKDTSTTNVATE

-736 MVAWEIIDT
+736 MVAWEIVDT
-745 IMQGDDSDMLG
+745 IMQGEDYEMLG

-771 QMLVGDPDK
+771 QMLAGDPDK
-780 DLLPLLENFIDL
+780 GLLPLLENFIDL
-792 KDDSTWSDENVKNFF
+792 KDDSTWTSEN
-807 IGATVVVALAFAI
+807 IGLIIGIFVGAAVVVAIGAAI
-820 VFSGGLAA
+820 VLSGGLAGA
-828 VPLAAPTAAS
+828 VLAASITAAAS
-838 AGGTILAGA
+838 GITLAGA
-847 SAGAATSFIIT
+847 AKWLIIDGVLLVGAI
-858 EGVSA
+858 
-863 AGALV
+863 V
-868 VGALYYGTGKT
+868 VAALYYGTGKT

-912 EFVKIRDGF
+912 EFVEIRDGF

-948 DNKGRHPLIYQGEPV
+948 DDKGRHPLIYQGEPV
-963 LINSGFQQIMLYA
+963 LINSGFQQIILYA

-989 SGQDLND
+989 SGQNLND

-1022 QVASSTDETEG
+1022 QVASSTNETEG
-1033 RLAEFIQLHRDVALC
+1033 RLADFIQLHRDVALC

-1053 NLISDVEWY
+1053 NLISDVEGY

-1091 IMAEAEMDGD
+1091 IMAEAEMDGN
-1101 KPKEPQVDPW
+1101 KPKDPQVDPW

-1117 QEVSSGNGTKSES
+1117 QEVSSGNGTESES

-1153 LDVDAEYPKTAKS
+1153 MDVGAEYPKTAKS

-1214 DMDKSNVKTV
+1214 DMKKSNTKTV

-1261 YDLWNYDA
+1261 YDLWNYDS

-1309 NNIEEELAKNLYKV
+1309 NNIEEELAKNLYRV
-1323 MRDDLEWER
+1323 MRDDLEWEL
-1332 PDRMMTFD
+1332 PDRMKTFE
-1340 EIRQET
+1340 EIFSDT
-1346 IEYPWRVLNTL
+1346 IEYPWRVLNML

-1370 NGNEV
+1370 NENEV
-1375 GIKDYSKL
+1375 GIKDSSKL
-1383 QYISPSADSS
+1383 QSISPNADSS
-1393 LHAITWGEI
+1393 LHTITWGEI
-1402 AKWVRSMSGLT
+1402 AAWVRSMSGLT
-1413 KDSKVEG
+1413 KDSWVPL

-1433 HTKEGTELEM
+1433 HTKEGKELEM
-1443 SLTMSDMFPG
+1443 FFTMEDMFPG
-1453 IESFDPLTNS
+1453 IGGLAPMTNS
-1463 ILLRIAGWFYD
+1463 VLLRVYGWFYD

-1492 YPTL
+1492 YPTLFGYN

>member
-1 MKFRMLYFS
+1 
-10 ENERNI
+10 
-16 STPTK
+16 
-21 KNSISF
+21 
-27 DRSNGLTCHLP
+27 
-38 SIETK
+38 
-43 WIFLVFQGF
+43 
-52 VMADSSSNYRVSKID
+52 MAYSSSNYRVSKID

-87 ILETSVSYTARAKAK
+87 ILDTSVSYTTRPKTK
-102 ETYNDLIKDYEFPS
+102 EIYNDLIKDYEFPS

-141 EGNPGT
+141 EGNSGT

-162 QLSPGFKQNA
+162 QLSPGFKSNA

-188 MEYYAPSGDADAQVD
+188 MEYYAPSGDANAQVD

-276 AKSAELSEART
+276 AKSEELLETRT
-287 AYDQLQDTLTSNA
+287 AYEQLQETLTSSA

-316 QGTKNVLQS
+316 QGTKNVLQA

-335 DPNRLLDAGDG
+335 DPNRLLDVGDG

-372 VLCHDDRV
+372 ALCHDDRV

-407 AEILQKSW
+407 AEIFQKSW
-415 KVQKETK
+415 KIQKETK
-422 IQVPSTIDHHPSD
+422 IQVPSSYEHHPSD
-435 PVTVTANAQW
+435 PVTVTSNAQW

-472 IKPRIDQVATL
+472 IKPRIDQVGTL

-508 NARSLSF
+508 NARSLNF

-584 DGIPQPETG
+584 DGVPQPETG

-608 SVSLTFLIDEQI
+608 SVSLSFLIDEQI

-700 KDFKDPSTTNVVTE
+700 KDFNSSSTTNVATE
-714 TDKKREVFL
+714 TDKKREAFL

-736 MVAWEIIDT
+736 MVAWEIVDT
-745 IMQGDDSDMLG
+745 VMQGEDSEMLG
-756 GNTYTQ
+756 ENTYTQ

-771 QMLVGDPDK
+771 QMLSGDPDK
-780 DLLPLLENFIDL
+780 GLLPLLENFIDL
-792 KDDSTWSDENVKNFF
+792 KDDSSWTGENMGLI
-807 IGATVVVALAFAI
+807 IGLFVGAAVVVAIGAVI
-820 VFSGGLAA
+820 VLSGGLAA
-828 VPLAAPTAAS
+828 VALAASITAAAS
-838 AGGTILAGA
+838 GTILAGA
-847 SAGAATSFIIT
+847 GAVVAKHLIID
-858 EGVSA
+858 GL
-863 AGALV
+863 LV
-868 VGALYYGTGKT
+868 VGAIVVAALYYGTGKT

-933 ALKSVSYTLPKGTVI
+933 ALNSVSYTLPKGTVI
-948 DNKGRHPLIYQGEPV
+948 DDKGRHPLIYQGEPV
-963 LINSGFQQIMLYA
+963 LINSGFQQIILYA

-989 SGQDLND
+989 SGQNLND

-1014 DPKDDLVA
+1014 DTKDDLVA
-1022 QVASSTDETEG
+1022 QVASSTNETEG
-1033 RLAEFIQLHRDVALC
+1033 RLADFIQLHRDVALC

-1062 DTEIRELKQDLEAWW
+1062 DTEVRELKQDLEAWW

-1101 KPKEPQVDPW
+1101 KPKDPQVDPW

-1117 QEVSSGNGTKSES
+1117 QEVSSGNGTESES

-1153 LDVDAEYPKTAKS
+1153 LDVDAEYPKTFKS
-1166 GMSGISTGWID
+1166 VTSTIWID

-1200 VAYTGGALQKEPWN
+1200 VAYTGGALQKEPWD

-1224 SGSYLSVDD
+1224 SGSALSVDD
-1233 DLFKDDYFNVCVTLS
+1233 DLYKNDYFNVCVTLS

-1299 KIKSGPTERI
+1299 KIKSGTTERI

-1323 MRDDLEWER
+1323 MRDDLEWEL
-1332 PDRMMTFD
+1332 PDRMKTLD

-1413 KDSKVEG
+1413 KDSKVVG

-1433 HTKEGTELEM
+1433 HTKEGKDMEM
-1443 SLTMSDMFPG
+1443 SLTMEDMFPG

-1474 EKGQKTSVAYAME
+1474 EKGQKTSVASAME

>member
-1 MKFRMLYFS
+1 
-10 ENERNI
+10 
-16 STPTK
+16 
-21 KNSISF
+21 
-27 DRSNGLTCHLP
+27 
-38 SIETK
+38 
-43 WIFLVFQGF
+43 
-52 VMADSSSNYRVSKID
+52 MAYSSSNYRVSKID
-67 TTSALYKSVYAE
+67 TNSALYKSVYAE

-87 ILETSVSYTARAKAK
+87 ILDTSVSYTARSKAK

-122 KQSVSNFVS
+122 KQSVRDFVS

-141 EGNPGT
+141 EGNSGT

-154 GLFEKIVS
+154 GLFEKILS

-188 MEYYAPSGDADAQVD
+188 MEYYAPSGDANAQVD

-228 SSYAVTDRIEKVSD
+228 SSYAVTDSIEKVSD

-287 AYDQLQDTLTSNA
+287 AYEQLQETLTSSA

-311 FEDSS
+311 FEDAS
-316 QGTKNVLQS
+316 QGTKNVLQA

-335 DPNRLLDAGDG
+335 DPNRLLDVGDG

-372 VLCHDDRV
+372 ALCHDDRV

-415 KVQKETK
+415 KIQKETK

-435 PVTVTANAQW
+435 PVTVTSNAQW

-472 IKPRIDQVATL
+472 IKSRIDQVGTL

-508 NARSLSF
+508 NARSLNF
-515 GFDLHQQEYPDEPLA
+515 GFDMHQQEYPDEPLA

-584 DGIPQPETG
+584 DGVPQPETG

-608 SVSLTFLIDEQI
+608 SVSLSFLIDEQI

-693 SMIDLNI
+693 STIDLNI
-700 KDFKDPSTTNVVTE
+700 KDFKDTGTTNVATE

-736 MVAWEIIDT
+736 MVAWEIVDT
-745 IMQGDDSDMLG
+745 IMQGEDYEMLG

-771 QMLVGDPDK
+771 QMLAGDPDK
-780 DLLPLLENFIDL
+780 GLLPLLENFIDL
-792 KDDSTWSDENVKNFF
+792 KDDSTWTSEN
-807 IGATVVVALAFAI
+807 IGLIIGIFVGAAVVVAIGAAI
-820 VFSGGLAA
+820 VLSGGLAGA
-828 VPLAAPTAAS
+828 VLAASITAAAS
-838 AGGTILAGA
+838 GITLAGA
-847 SAGAATSFIIT
+847 AKWLIIDGVLLVGAI
-858 EGVSA
+858 
-863 AGALV
+863 V
-868 VGALYYGTGKT
+868 VAALYYGTGKT

-912 EFVKIRDGF
+912 EFVEIRDGF

-948 DNKGRHPLIYQGEPV
+948 DDKGRHPLIYQGEPV
-963 LINSGFQQIMLYA
+963 LINSGFQQIILYA

-989 SGQDLND
+989 SGQNLND

-1022 QVASSTDETEG
+1022 QVASSTNETEG
-1033 RLAEFIQLHRDVALC
+1033 RLADFIQLHRDVALC

-1053 NLISDVEWY
+1053 NLISDVEGY

-1091 IMAEAEMDGD
+1091 IMAEAEMDGN
-1101 KPKEPQVDPW
+1101 KPKDPQVDPW

-1117 QEVSSGNGTKSES
+1117 QEVSSGNGTESES

-1153 LDVDAEYPKTAKS
+1153 MDVGAEYPKTAKS

-1214 DMDKSNVKTV
+1214 DMKKSNTKTV

-1233 DLFKDDYFNVCVTLS
+1233 DLYKDDYFNVCVTLS
-1248 VGVNESELYGSTV
+1248 VGINESELYGSTV
-1261 YDLWNYDA
+1261 YDLWNYDS

-1309 NNIEEELAKNLYKV
+1309 NNIEEELAKNLYRV
-1323 MRDDLEWER
+1323 MRDDLEWEL
-1332 PDRMMTFD
+1332 PDRMKTFE
-1340 EIRQET
+1340 EIFSDT
-1346 IEYPWRVLNTL
+1346 IEYPWRVLNML

-1370 NGNEV
+1370 NENEV
-1375 GIKDYSKL
+1375 GIKDSSKL
-1383 QYISPSADSS
+1383 QSISPNADSS
-1393 LHAITWGEI
+1393 LHTITWGEI
-1402 AKWVRSMSGLT
+1402 AAWVRSMSGLT
-1413 KDSKVEG
+1413 KDSWVPL

-1433 HTKEGTELEM
+1433 HTKEGKELEM
-1443 SLTMSDMFPG
+1443 FFTMEDMFPG
-1453 IESFDPLTNS
+1453 IGGLAPMTNS
-1463 ILLRIAGWFYD
+1463 VLLRVYGWFYD
-1474 EKGQKTSVAYAME
+1474 ERGQKTSVADAME

-1492 YPTL
+1492 YPTLFGYN

>member
-1 MKFRMLYFS
+1 MILHG
-10 ENERNI
+10 
-16 STPTK
+16 
-21 KNSISF
+21 
-27 DRSNGLTCHLP
+27 DLP

-43 WIFLVFQGF
+43 WILLVFQGF
-52 VMADSSSNYRVSKID
+52 VMAYSSSNYRVSKID
-67 TTSALYKSVYAE
+67 TNSALYKSVYAE

-102 ETYNDLIKDYEFPS
+102 EIYNDLIKDYEFPS

-122 KQSVSNFVS
+122 KQSVSDFVS
-131 DLVIAIRDGY
+131 DLTIAIRDGY

-154 GLFEKIVS
+154 GLFEKILS
-162 QLSPGFKQNA
+162 QLSPGFKSNA
-172 TVSRKSEFD
+172 TSSRKSDFD

-188 MEYYAPSGDADAQVD
+188 MEYYAPSGDANAQVD

-276 AKSAELSEART
+276 DKSEELSETRT
-287 AYDQLQDTLTSNA
+287 AYEQLQETLTSSA

-316 QGTKNVLQS
+316 QGTKNVLQA

-335 DPNRLLDAGDG
+335 DPNRLLDVGDG
-346 TYVKSSDLVSSE
+346 TYVKSSDLVNSE

-380 GINTLNVDKVL
+380 GINTLNVDKIL

-415 KVQKETK
+415 KIQKETK
-422 IQVPSTIDHHPSD
+422 IRVPSSYEHHPSD
-435 PVTVTANAQW
+435 PVTVTSNAQW
-445 YEYGMKIVEIPPV
+445 FEYGMKIVETPPV

-472 IKPRIDQVATL
+472 IKTRIDQVGTL

-508 NARSLSF
+508 NARSLTFSF
-515 GFDLHQQEYPDEPLA
+515 DMHQQEYPDEPLA
-530 SLANRL
+530 ALANRF

-584 DGIPQPETG
+584 DGVPQPETG
-593 AIRNNTQEQYSYGSM
+593 AIQNNTQEQYSYGSM
-608 SVSLTFLIDEQI
+608 TVSLTFLIDEQI

-629 RFSIPESLNPEEQEV
+629 RFSIHEDATSEEQEV
-644 SSQALLNEIYETM
+644 SSQVLLNEIYETM

-700 KDFKDPSTTNVVTE
+700 KDFNSSSTTNAVTE

-745 IMQGDDSDMLG
+745 IMQGEDSDMLG

-771 QMLVGDPDK
+771 QMLAGDPDK
-780 DLLPLLENFIDL
+780 GLLPLLENFIDL
-792 KDDSTWSDENVKNFF
+792 KDDSAWSDENVGGYIKYFF
-807 IGATVVVALAFAI
+807 IGATAI
-820 VFSGGLAA
+820 VVLTVATVLTGG
-828 VPLAAPTAAS
+828 V
-838 AGGTILAGA
+838 
-847 SAGAATSFIIT
+847 
-858 EGVSA
+858 A
-863 AGALV
+863 AGVFTLAVSSLSLASGMV
-868 VGALYYGTGKT
+868 VTSSKNEAPNDLLTWVGNKIVEGLYYGTGRT

-921 NITEKAMSSFSS
+921 NITEKARSSFSS

-989 SGQDLND
+989 SDQNLND
-996 TVQKEATKAVSKI
+996 TVQKEVTSAVGKI
-1009 LEDYI
+1009 LEDHI

-1022 QVASSTDETEG
+1022 KIASSPHNTEG
-1033 RLAEFIQLHRDVALC
+1033 RLADFIQLHRDVALC

-1053 NLISDVEWY
+1053 NLIADVEWY
-1062 DTEIRELKQDLEAWW
+1062 DTEVRELKQDLEAWW
-1077 LYAKTDGMVFKCQY
+1077 LYAKADGMVFKCQY

-1101 KPKEPQVDPW
+1101 KPKDPQVDPW

-1117 QEVSSGNGTKSES
+1117 QEVSSGNGTESES

-1143 ESKTWSTKNP
+1143 ESKTWSIKDP

-1177 GNCKIPFEWY
+1177 GNCQIPFEWY

-1200 VAYTGGALQKEPWN
+1200 VDYTGGALQKEPLN
-1214 DMDKSNVKTV
+1214 DMDKSNTKTV
-1224 SGSYLSVDD
+1224 SGSALKVDD

-1287 QSLVDRTNVLLD
+1287 QSLVERTNVLLD
-1299 KIKSGPTERI
+1299 KIKSGPTERT
-1309 NNIEEELAKNLYKV
+1309 NNIEEELARNLYRV
-1323 MRDDLEWER
+1323 MRDELEWEL
-1332 PDRMMTFD
+1332 PDRMKTFE

-1357 EKIGLPWSVYDTH
+1357 EKIGLPWIVYDPH

-1383 QYISPSADSS
+1383 PSISPNADSS
-1393 LHAITWGEI
+1393 LHTITWGKI
-1402 AKWVRSMSGLT
+1402 AAWVRSMSGLT
-1413 KDSKVEG
+1413 KDSKVDG
-1420 WYKDENFRMKRLI
+1420 WYKDENFRMK
-1433 HTKEGTELEM
+1433 HTIYTKGGGELKM

-1463 ILLRIAGWFYD
+1463 VLLRIAGWFYD

-1492 YPTL
+1492 YPTLSLVSRV

>member
-1 MKFRMLYFS
+1 
-10 ENERNI
+10 
-16 STPTK
+16 
-21 KNSISF
+21 
-27 DRSNGLTCHLP
+27 
-38 SIETK
+38 
-43 WIFLVFQGF
+43 
-52 VMADSSSNYRVSKID
+52 MAYSSSNYRVSKID

-87 ILETSVSYTARAKAK
+87 ILDTSVSYTARSKAK

-131 DLVIAIRDGY
+131 DLTIAIRDGY
-141 EGNPGT
+141 EGNSGT

-154 GLFEKIVS
+154 GLFEKILS

-188 MEYYAPSGDADAQVD
+188 MEYYAPSGDANAQVD

-276 AKSAELSEART
+276 AKSAELSETRT
-287 AYDQLQDTLTSNA
+287 AYEQLQETLTSSA

-311 FEDSS
+311 FEDAS
-316 QGTKNVLQS
+316 QGTKNVLQA
-325 TFPYTPADAA
+325 TFPYTPADATN
-335 DPNRLLDAGDG
+335 PNRLLDVGDG

-415 KVQKETK
+415 KIQKETK
-422 IQVPSTIDHHPSD
+422 VQVPSTMDHHPSD
-435 PVTVTANAQW
+435 PVTVTSNAQW

-472 IKPRIDQVATL
+472 IKPRIDQVGTL
-483 ASNAEISAPVPPA
+483 SSNAEISNPVPPA

-584 DGIPQPETG
+584 DGLPQPETG

-608 SVSLTFLIDEQI
+608 SVSLSFLIDEQI

-629 RFSIPESLNPEEQEV
+629 RFSIPESLNPEGQEV

-700 KDFKDPSTTNVVTE
+700 KDFKDTSTTNAVTE
-714 TDKKREVFL
+714 TEKKREVFL

-736 MVAWEIIDT
+736 MVAWEIVDT
-745 IMQGDDSDMLG
+745 VMQGEDSEMLG
-756 GNTYTQ
+756 ECTYTQ

-771 QMLVGDPDK
+771 QMLAGDPDK
-780 DLLPLLENFIDL
+780 GLLPLLENFIEL
-792 KDDSTWSDENVKNFF
+792 KDDSMWTAENIGLIIGIFVGAAVVVA
-807 IGATVVVALAFAI
+807 IGATI
-820 VFSGGLAA
+820 VLSGGLAG
-828 VPLAAPTAAS
+828 VVLAASITAAAS
-838 AGGTILAGA
+838 GITLAGVA
-847 SAGAATSFIIT
+847 KHLIID
-858 EGVSA
+858 GL
-863 AGALV
+863 LV
-868 VGALYYGTGKT
+868 VGAIVVAALYYGTGKT

-933 ALKSVSYTLPKGTVI
+933 ALNSVSYTLPKGTVI
-948 DNKGRHPLIYQGEPV
+948 DDKGRHPLIYQGEPV
-963 LINSGFQQIMLYA
+963 LINSGFQQIILYA

-989 SGQDLND
+989 SGQNLND

-1014 DPKDDLVA
+1014 DTKDDLVA
-1022 QVASSTDETEG
+1022 QVAGSTNETEG
-1033 RLAEFIQLHRDVALC
+1033 RLADFIQLHRDVALC

-1111 GKEWFS
+1111 GKKWFS
-1117 QEVSSGNGTKSES
+1117 QEVSSGNGTESES

-1143 ESKTWSTKNP
+1143 ESKTWSIKNP
-1153 LDVDAEYPKTAKS
+1153 LDVDAEYPKTAKF

-1177 GNCKIPFEWY
+1177 GNCQIPFEWY
-1187 LRASLYD
+1187 LKASLYD

-1214 DMDKSNVKTV
+1214 DMDKSNTKTV
-1224 SGSYLSVDD
+1224 SGSALKVDD
-1233 DLFKDDYFNVCVTLS
+1233 ELFKDDYFNVCVTLS

-1309 NNIEEELAKNLYKV
+1309 NNIEEELAKNLYRV
-1323 MRDDLEWER
+1323 MRDDMEWEL
-1332 PDRMMTFD
+1332 PDRMKTFE
-1340 EIRQET
+1340 EIYRET

-1413 KDSKVEG
+1413 KDSKVVG

-1433 HTKEGTELEM
+1433 HTKEGKDMEM

-1453 IESFDPLTNS
+1453 IESSDPLTNS

-1474 EKGQKTSVAYAME
+1474 EKGQKTSVASAME

>member
-1 MKFRMLYFS
+1 
-10 ENERNI
+10 
-16 STPTK
+16 
-21 KNSISF
+21 
-27 DRSNGLTCHLP
+27 
-38 SIETK
+38 
-43 WIFLVFQGF
+43 
-52 VMADSSSNYRVSKID
+52 MAYSSSNYRVSKID
-67 TTSALYKSVYAE
+67 TNSALYKSVYAE

-87 ILETSVSYTARAKAK
+87 ILDTSVSYTARSKAK
-102 ETYNDLIKDYEFPS
+102 EIYNDLIKDYEFPS

-141 EGNPGT
+141 GGNPGT

-162 QLSPGFKQNA
+162 QLSPGFKSNA
-172 TVSRKSEFD
+172 TSSRKSDFD
-181 DTTIREV
+181 DTTIREI

-242 RAETVGISVKTA
+242 RAETVGISVKTT

-276 AKSAELSEART
+276 AKSAELSETRT
-287 AYDQLQDTLTSNA
+287 AYEQLQDTLTSSA
-300 ELYTSWGAEQT
+300 ELYTAWGAEQT

-316 QGTKNVLQS
+316 QGTKNVLQA

-335 DPNRLLDAGDG
+335 DPNRLLDVGDG

-358 ETADAKAVKEKIDD
+358 ETADAKAVKEKVDD

-396 ESRYNELKQEL
+396 ESRYNELKLDL

-415 KVQKETK
+415 KIQKETK
-422 IQVPSTIDHHPSD
+422 IQVPSSCEHHPSD

-472 IKPRIDQVATL
+472 IKSRIDQVGSL
-483 ASNAEISAPVPPA
+483 ASNAEISNPVPPA
-496 GQNAIGFYYTKH
+496 GQNSIGFYYTKH
-508 NARSLSF
+508 NARSLTF

-584 DGIPQPETG
+584 DGVPQPETG

-608 SVSLTFLIDEQI
+608 SVSLSFLIDEQI

-657 PVKLELDTMQRLFED
+657 PVKLELATMQRLFED

-693 SMIDLNI
+693 NMVDLNI
-700 KDFKDPSTTNVVTE
+700 KDFKDTSTTNAVTE
-714 TDKKREVFL
+714 TDKKREVFM

-736 MVAWEIIDT
+736 MVAWEIVDAV
-745 IMQGDDSDMLG
+745 MQGDDSEMLG
-756 GNTYTQ
+756 GRTYTQ

-771 QMLVGDPDK
+771 QMLAGDPDK
-780 DLLPLLENFIDL
+780 GLLPLLENFIDL
-792 KDDSTWSDENVKNFF
+792 KDDSTWSNEYL
-807 IGATVVVALAFAI
+807 IGLFVASVVVVAIGAAI
-820 VFSGGLAA
+820 VLSGGLAA
-828 VPLAAPTAAS
+828 TVLAASITAKAIGITG
-838 AGGTILAGA
+838 AMVAKHLIVNGVLAVGT
-847 SAGAATSFIIT
+847 
-858 EGVSA
+858 
-863 AGALV
+863 V
-868 VGALYYGTGKT
+868 VVVALYYGTGRT
-879 AKDASGITAEDIVEF
+879 AKDASGITAEDIMEF

-933 ALKSVSYTLPKGTVI
+933 ALNSVSYTLPEGTVI
-948 DNKGRHPLIYQGEPV
+948 DDKGRHPLIYQGEPV
-963 LINSGFQQIMLYA
+963 LINSGFQQIILYA

-989 SGQDLND
+989 SGQNLND
-996 TVQKEATKAVSKI
+996 TVQKESAKAVSKI

-1022 QVASSTDETEG
+1022 KIASSPHNTEG
-1033 RLAEFIQLHRDVALC
+1033 RLADFIQLHRDVALC

-1053 NLISDVEWY
+1053 NLISEVEGY
-1062 DTEIRELKQDLEAWW
+1062 DTEVRELKQDLEAWW
-1077 LYAKTDGMVFKCQY
+1077 LYAKNDGMVFKCQY
-1091 IMAEAEMDGD
+1091 IMAEAEMDGN
-1101 KPKEPQVDPW
+1101 KPKDPQVDPW
-1111 GKEWFS
+1111 GKKWFS
-1117 QEVSSGNGTKSES
+1117 QEVSSGNGTESES

-1143 ESKTWSTKNP
+1143 ESKTWSTKDP
-1153 LDVDAEYPKTAKS
+1153 LDVDAEYPKTAKF

-1177 GNCKIPFEWY
+1177 GNCQIPFEWY
-1187 LRASLYD
+1187 LTASLYD

-1200 VAYTGGALQKEPWN
+1200 VAYTGGALQKEPYN
-1214 DMDKSNVKTV
+1214 DMKKSNTKTV
-1224 SGSYLSVDD
+1224 SGSALSVDD

-1309 NNIEEELAKNLYKV
+1309 NNIEEELAKNLYRV
-1323 MRDDLEWER
+1323 MRDELGWER
-1332 PDRMMTFD
+1332 PDRMKTFE
-1340 EIRQET
+1340 EIYRET
-1346 IEYPWRVLNTL
+1346 IDYPWRVLNML

-1370 NGNEV
+1370 NENEV
-1375 GIKDYSKL
+1375 GIKDSSKL
-1383 QYISPSADSS
+1383 QSISPNADSS
-1393 LHAITWGEI
+1393 LHTITWGEI
-1402 AKWVRSMSGLT
+1402 AAWVRSMSGLT
-1413 KDSKVEG
+1413 TSGITKDSWVPL

-1433 HTKEGTELEM
+1433 HTKEGKELEM
-1443 SLTMSDMFPG
+1443 FFTMEDMFPG
-1453 IESFDPLTNS
+1453 IESWDPMTNS
-1463 ILLRIAGWFYD
+1463 VLLRVSGWFYD
-1474 EKGQKTSVAYAME
+1474 ERGQKTSVADAME

>member
-1 MKFRMLYFS
+1 
-10 ENERNI
+10 
-16 STPTK
+16 
-21 KNSISF
+21 
-27 DRSNGLTCHLP
+27 
-38 SIETK
+38 
-43 WIFLVFQGF
+43 
-52 VMADSSSNYRVSKID
+52 MAYSSSNYRVSKID
-67 TTSALYKSVYAE
+67 TNSALYKSVYAE

-87 ILETSVSYTARAKAK
+87 ILDTSVSYTARSKAK

-141 EGNPGT
+141 EDNSGT

-188 MEYYAPSGDADAQVD
+188 MEYYAPSGDSNAQVD

-287 AYDQLQDTLTSNA
+287 AYEQLQETLTSSA

-335 DPNRLLDAGDG
+335 DPNRLLDVGDG

-358 ETADAKAVKEKIDD
+358 ETVDAKAVKEKIDD
-372 VLCHDDRV
+372 ALCHDDRV

-407 AEILQKSW
+407 AEIFQKSW
-415 KVQKETK
+415 KIQKETK
-422 IQVPSTIDHHPSD
+422 IQVPSSYEHHPSD
-435 PVTVTANAQW
+435 PVTVTSNAQW

-472 IKPRIDQVATL
+472 IKPRIDQVGTL

-584 DGIPQPETG
+584 DGVPQPETG

-608 SVSLTFLIDEQI
+608 SVSLSFLIDEQI

-644 SSQALLNEIYETM
+644 SSQVLLNEIYETM

-700 KDFKDPSTTNVVTE
+700 KDFKDTSTTNVATE
-714 TDKKREVFL
+714 TDKKREAFL

-736 MVAWEIIDT
+736 MVAWEIVDT
-745 IMQGDDSDMLG
+745 VMQGEDSEMLE

-771 QMLVGDPDK
+771 QMLAGDPDK
-780 DLLPLLENFIDL
+780 GLLPLLENFIDL
-792 KDDSTWSDENVKNFF
+792 NDSSWTSENMGLI
-807 IGATVVVALAFAI
+807 IGLFVGAVVVVAIGAAI
-820 VFSGGLAA
+820 VLSGGLAA
-828 VPLAAPTAAS
+828 GVLAASIAAS
-838 AGGTILAGA
+838 ASGISLAGA
-847 SAGAATSFIIT
+847 GAVAAKWLIID
-858 EGVSA
+858 GVLA
-863 AGALV
+863 VGAIV
-868 VGALYYGTGKT
+868 VAALYYGTGKT

-912 EFVKIRDGF
+912 EFVKIRGGF

-948 DNKGRHPLIYQGEPV
+948 DDKGRHPLIYQGEPV
-963 LINSGFQQIMLYA
+963 LINSGFQQIILYA

-989 SGQDLND
+989 SGQNLND

-1014 DPKDDLVA
+1014 DTKDDSVA
-1022 QVASSTDETEG
+1022 QVASSTNETEG
-1033 RLAEFIQLHRDVALC
+1033 RLADFIQLHRDVALC
-1048 RLKMN
+1048 RLKMK

-1062 DTEIRELKQDLEAWW
+1062 DTEVRELKQDLEAWW

-1101 KPKEPQVDPW
+1101 KPKEPQADPW
-1111 GKEWFS
+1111 GKKWFS
-1117 QEVSSGNGTKSES
+1117 QEVSSGNGTESES

-1153 LDVDAEYPKTAKS
+1153 LDVDAEYPKTAKF
-1166 GMSGISTGWID
+1166 GMSGISTGWVD
-1177 GNCKIPFEWY
+1177 GNCQIPFEWY
-1187 LRASLYD
+1187 LKASLYD

-1214 DMDKSNVKTV
+1214 DMDKSNTKTV
-1224 SGSYLSVDD
+1224 SGSALKVDD
-1233 DLFKDDYFNVCVTLS
+1233 DLFKDDYFNVGVTLS

-1309 NNIEEELAKNLYKV
+1309 NNIEEELVKNLYRV
-1323 MRDDLEWER
+1323 MRDDLGWEL
-1332 PDRMMTFD
+1332 PDRMKTLD

-1357 EKIGLPWSVYDTH
+1357 EKIGLPWSVYDIH

-1413 KDSKVEG
+1413 KDSKVAG

-1474 EKGQKTSVAYAME
+1474 EKGQKTSVASAME

>member
-1 MKFRMLYFS
+1 
-10 ENERNI
+10 
-16 STPTK
+16 
-21 KNSISF
+21 
-27 DRSNGLTCHLP
+27 
-38 SIETK
+38 
-43 WIFLVFQGF
+43 
-52 VMADSSSNYRVSKID
+52 MAYSSSNSRVSKID
-67 TTSALYKSVYAE
+67 TNSALYKSVYAE

-87 ILETSVSYTARAKAK
+87 ILETSVSYTARSKAK
-102 ETYNDLIKDYEFPS
+102 EIYNDLIKDYEFPS

-122 KQSVSNFVS
+122 KQSVSDFVS

-154 GLFEKIVS
+154 GLFEKILS

-172 TVSRKSEFD
+172 TSSRKSEFD
-181 DTTIREV
+181 DTTIREI
-188 MEYYAPSGDADAQVD
+188 MEYYAPSGDANAQVD

-276 AKSAELSEART
+276 DKSAELSETRT
-287 AYDQLQDTLTSNA
+287 AYEQLQETLTSSA

-316 QGTKNVLQS
+316 QGTKNVLQA

-335 DPNRLLDAGDG
+335 DPNRLLDVGDG
-346 TYVKSSDLVSSE
+346 TYVKSSDLVNSE

-396 ESRYNELKQEL
+396 ESRYNELKLDL

-415 KVQKETK
+415 KIQKETK
-422 IQVPSTIDHHPSD
+422 IQVPSSYEHHPSD
-435 PVTVTANAQW
+435 PVTVTSNAQW

-472 IKPRIDQVATL
+472 IKSRIDQVGTL
-483 ASNAEISAPVPPA
+483 ASNAELSAPVPPA

-508 NARSLSF
+508 NARSLTF
-515 GFDLHQQEYPDEPLA
+515 GFDMHQQEYPDEPLA

-543 QYQDLHVEPRKCRIH
+543 QYQDLHVEPRKSRIH

-584 DGIPQPETG
+584 DGVPQPETG

-608 SVSLTFLIDEQI
+608 SVSLSFLIDEQI

-629 RFSIPESLNPEEQEV
+629 RFAIPESLNPEGQEV
-644 SSQALLNEIYETM
+644 SSQELLNEIYETM
-657 PVKLELDTMQRLFED
+657 PVKLELSTMQRLFED

-693 SMIDLNI
+693 STIDLNI
-700 KDFKDPSTTNVVTE
+700 KDFNSSGTTNVVTE

-736 MVAWEIIDT
+736 MVAWEIVDT
-745 IMQGDDSDMLG
+745 IMQGDDSEMLG
-756 GNTYTQ
+756 ERTYTQ

-771 QMLVGDPDK
+771 QMLAGDPDK
-780 DLLPLLENFIDL
+780 GLLPLLENFIDL
-792 KDDSTWSDENVKNFF
+792 KDDSAWSDENVGKFF
-807 IGATVVVALAFAI
+807 IAAVVVVAIGAAI
-820 VFSGGLAA
+820 ILTGGLAA
-828 VPLAAPTAAS
+828 APAAGAAGA
-838 AGGTILAGA
+838 AGGTFLTGASVAAGGTFLTGA
-847 SAGAATSFIIT
+847 SALAASELIAG
-858 EGVSA
+858 GVLAVGS
-863 AGALV
+863 LV
-868 VGALYYGTGKT
+868 TAALYYGTGRT
-879 AKDASGITAEDIVEF
+879 AKDASGITAEDIIEF

-948 DNKGRHPLIYQGEPV
+948 DDKGRHPLIYQGEPV
-963 LINSGFQQIMLYA
+963 LINSGFQQIILYA

-989 SGQDLND
+989 SGQNLND
-996 TVQKEATKAVSKI
+996 TVQKESARAVSKI

-1022 QVASSTDETEG
+1022 KIASSPHNTEG
-1033 RLAEFIQLHRDVALC
+1033 RLADFIQLHRDVALC

-1053 NLISDVEWY
+1053 NLISDVEGY
-1062 DTEIRELKQDLEAWW
+1062 DTEVRELKQDLEAWW
-1077 LYAKTDGMVFKCQY
+1077 LYAKADGMVFKCQY
-1091 IMAEAEMDGD
+1091 IMAEAEMDGN
-1101 KPKEPQVDPW
+1101 KPKDPQVDPW

-1117 QEVSSGNGTKSES
+1117 QEVSSGNGTESES

-1143 ESKTWSTKNP
+1143 ESKTWSIKDP

-1200 VAYTGGALQKEPWN
+1200 VAYTGGALQKEPFN
-1214 DMDKSNVKTV
+1214 DMKKSNTKTV

-1248 VGVNESELYGSTV
+1248 IGVNESELYGSTV
-1261 YDLWNYDA
+1261 YDLWNYDS

-1309 NNIEEELAKNLYKV
+1309 NNIEEELAKNLYRV

-1332 PDRMMTFD
+1332 PDRMMTFK
-1340 EIRQET
+1340 EIHLET
-1346 IEYPWRVLNTL
+1346 IDYPWRVLNML

-1370 NGNEV
+1370 NENEL
-1375 GIKDYSKL
+1375 GIKDSSKL
-1383 QYISPSADSS
+1383 QSISPNADSS
-1393 LHAITWGEI
+1393 LHTITWGEI
-1402 AKWVRSMSGLT
+1402 AEWVRSISGLT
-1413 KDSKVEG
+1413 KDSWVPL
-1420 WYKDENFRMKRLI
+1420 WYKYENFRMKRLI
-1433 HTKEGTELEM
+1433 HTKEGKELEM
-1443 SLTMSDMFPG
+1443 FSTMEDMFPG
-1453 IESFDPLTNS
+1453 IESVYTMTNS
-1463 ILLRIAGWFYD
+1463 VLLCVARWFYD
-1474 EKGQKTSVAYAME
+1474 EKGQKTSVADAME

-1492 YPTL
+1492 YPAL

>member
-1 MKFRMLYFS
+1 
-10 ENERNI
+10 
-16 STPTK
+16 
-21 KNSISF
+21 
-27 DRSNGLTCHLP
+27 
-38 SIETK
+38 
-43 WIFLVFQGF
+43 
-52 VMADSSSNYRVSKID
+52 MAYSSSHYRVSKID

-87 ILETSVSYTARAKAK
+87 ILDTSVSYTARSKAK
-102 ETYNDLIKDYEFPS
+102 EIYNDLIKDYEFPS

-122 KQSVSNFVS
+122 KKSVSDFVS

-141 EGNPGT
+141 NGNPGT

-154 GLFEKIVS
+154 GLFEKILS

-181 DTTIREV
+181 DTTIREI
-188 MEYYAPSGDADAQVD
+188 MEYYAPSGDANAQVD

-242 RAETVGISVKTA
+242 RAETVGISVKTS

-267 YDASGAVDE
+267 YDASGVVDE
-276 AKSAELSEART
+276 AKSEELSETRT
-287 AYDQLQDTLTSNA
+287 AYEQLQETLTSNA

-316 QGTKNVLQS
+316 QGTKNVLQA

-335 DPNRLLDAGDG
+335 DPNRLLDVGDG

-396 ESRYNELKQEL
+396 ESRYNELKLDL

-415 KVQKETK
+415 KIQKETK
-422 IQVPSTIDHHPSD
+422 IQVPSSYEHHPSD
-435 PVTVTANAQW
+435 PVTVTSNAQW

-472 IKPRIDQVATL
+472 IKSRIDQVGAL

-508 NARSLSF
+508 NARSLNF
-515 GFDLHQQEYPDEPLA
+515 GFDMHQQEYPDEPLA

-558 LPGMTFEGYISTVSC
+558 LPGMTFEGYVSTVSC

-584 DGIPQPETG
+584 DRVPQPETG

-608 SVSLTFLIDEQI
+608 SVSLSFLIDEQI

-629 RFSIPESLNPEEQEV
+629 RFSIPESLNPEEQGV
-644 SSQALLNEIYETM
+644 SSQELLNEIYETM
-657 PVKLELDTMQRLFED
+657 PVKLELATMQRLFED

-693 SMIDLNI
+693 SMVDLNI
-700 KDFKDPSTTNVVTE
+700 KDFNSSGTTNVVTE
-714 TDKKREVFL
+714 TDKKREAFL

-736 MVAWEIIDT
+736 MVAWEIVDT
-745 IMQGDDSDMLG
+745 VMQGDDSEMLEER
-756 GNTYTQ
+756 TYTQ
-762 VCNRTGTLG
+762 ICNRTGTLG
-771 QMLVGDPDK
+771 QMLAGDPDK
-780 DLLPLLENFIDL
+780 GLLPLLENFIDL
-792 KDDSTWSDENVKNFF
+792 KDDSWWSGENMGLI
-807 IGATVVVALAFAI
+807 IGLFVGAAVVVAIGVAI
-820 VFSGGLAA
+820 ALSGGLAGA
-828 VPLAAPTAAS
+828 VLAASIAAS
-838 AGGTILAGA
+838 ASGITLTGVAVAAAPWLITNGVLA
-847 SAGAATSFIIT
+847 
-858 EGVSA
+858 V
-863 AGALV
+863 GALV
-868 VGALYYGTGKT
+868 TWALYYGTGRT

-948 DNKGRHPLIYQGEPV
+948 DDKGRHPLIYQGEPI
-963 LINSGFQQIMLYA
+963 LINSGFQQIILYA

-989 SGQDLND
+989 SGQNLND
-996 TVQKEATKAVSKI
+996 TVQKESAKAVSKI

-1022 QVASSTDETEG
+1022 KIASSTNETEG
-1033 RLAEFIQLHRDVALC
+1033 RLADFIQLHRDVALC

-1053 NLISDVEWY
+1053 NLISDVEGY
-1062 DTEIRELKQDLEAWW
+1062 DTEVRELKQDLEAWW

-1091 IMAEAEMDGD
+1091 IMAEAEMDGN
-1101 KPKEPQVDPW
+1101 KPKDPQVDPW
-1111 GKEWFS
+1111 GKKWFS
-1117 QEVSSGNGTKSES
+1117 QEVSSGNGTESES

-1143 ESKTWSTKNP
+1143 ESKTWSTKDP
-1153 LDVDAEYPKTAKS
+1153 LDVDAEYPKTAKF

-1177 GNCKIPFEWY
+1177 GNCQIPFEWY

-1200 VAYTGGALQKEPWN
+1200 VAYTGGALQKEPFN
-1214 DMDKSNVKTV
+1214 DMKKSNTKTV
-1224 SGSYLSVDD
+1224 SGSALKVDD

-1299 KIKSGPTERI
+1299 KIKSGPTERV
-1309 NNIEEELAKNLYKV
+1309 NNLEEELAKNLYRV
-1323 MRDDLEWER
+1323 MRDDLEWEF
-1332 PDRMMTFD
+1332 PERMKTFD
-1340 EIRQET
+1340 EIHQET
-1346 IEYPWRVLNTL
+1346 IEYPWRVVNML

-1370 NGNEV
+1370 NENEV
-1375 GIKDYSKL
+1375 GIKESSKL
-1383 QYISPSADSS
+1383 QSISPNADSS
-1393 LHAITWGEI
+1393 LHTITWGEI
-1402 AKWVRSMSGLT
+1402 AKWIRSMSGLT
-1413 KDSKVEG
+1413 KDSKVVG
-1420 WYKDENFRMKRLI
+1420 WYKDENFRMKHLV

-1443 SLTMSDMFPG
+1443 SLTMADMFPG
-1453 IESFDPLTNS
+1453 IESFGIMTNS
-1463 ILLRIAGWFYD
+1463 VLLRVSGWFYD
-1474 EKGQKTSVAYAME
+1474 EKGKTSLASAMD

-1492 YPTL
+1492 YPI

>member
-1 MKFRMLYFS
+1 
-10 ENERNI
+10 
-16 STPTK
+16 
-21 KNSISF
+21 
-27 DRSNGLTCHLP
+27 
-38 SIETK
+38 
-43 WIFLVFQGF
+43 
-52 VMADSSSNYRVSKID
+52 MAYSSSSYRVSKID
-67 TTSALYKSVYAE
+67 TNSALYKSVYAE

-87 ILETSVSYTARAKAK
+87 ILDTSASYTARSKVK

-116 SSFEEW
+116 SSFEAW

-141 EGNPGT
+141 GGNPGT

-188 MEYYAPSGDADAQVD
+188 MEYYAPSGDANAQVD

-242 RAETVGISVKTA
+242 RAETVGISVKTT

-276 AKSAELSEART
+276 DKSAELSETRT
-287 AYDQLQDTLTSNA
+287 AYEQLQETLTSSA
-300 ELYTSWGAEQT
+300 ELYTAWGAEQT

-316 QGTKNVLQS
+316 QGTKNVLQA

-335 DPNRLLDAGDG
+335 DPNRLLDVGDG

-358 ETADAKAVKEKIDD
+358 ETADAKAVKEKVDD

-415 KVQKETK
+415 KIQKETK
-422 IQVPSTIDHHPSD
+422 IQVPSSYEHHPSD
-435 PVTVTANAQW
+435 PVSVTSNAQW

-472 IKPRIDQVATL
+472 IKSRIDQVGTL
-483 ASNAEISAPVPPA
+483 ASNAELSAPVPPA

-508 NARSLSF
+508 NARSLTF
-515 GFDLHQQEYPDEPLA
+515 GFDMHQQEYPDEPLA

-558 LPGMTFEGYISTVSC
+558 LPGMTFEGYISAVSC

-584 DGIPQPETG
+584 DRVPQPETG

-608 SVSLTFLIDEQI
+608 SVSLSFLIDEQI

-629 RFSIPESLNPEEQEV
+629 RFSIPVSLNPEEQEV

-693 SMIDLNI
+693 STIDLTI
-700 KDFKDPSTTNVVTE
+700 KDWKNGSTTNAVTE

-736 MVAWEIIDT
+736 MVAWEIVDAV
-745 IMQGDDSDMLG
+745 MQGDDSEMLKK
-756 GNTYTQ
+756 NTYTQ

-771 QMLVGDPDK
+771 QMLAEDPDK
-780 DLLPLLENFIDL
+780 NLLPLLENFIDL
-792 KDDSTWSDENVKNFF
+792 KDDSTWGNKTMIGIFVGAVVVVS
-807 IGATVVVALAFAI
+807 IGAAI
-820 VFSGGLAA
+820 ILSGGLAA
-828 VPLAAPTAAS
+828 GALAPAAAS
-838 AGGTILAGA
+838 AAASGTYLTGA
-847 SAGAATSFIIT
+847 SALAASELIAT
-858 EGVSA
+858 GVVA
-863 AGALV
+863 AGEMV
-868 VGALYYGTGKT
+868 VASLYHGTGKT

-948 DNKGRHPLIYQGEPV
+948 DDKGRHPLIYQGEPV
-963 LINSGFQQIMLYA
+963 LINSGFQQIILYA

-989 SGQDLND
+989 SGQNLND
-996 TVQKEATKAVSKI
+996 TVQKEATRAVGKI

-1022 QVASSTDETEG
+1022 KIASSTNETEG
-1033 RLAEFIQLHRDVALC
+1033 RLADFIQLHRDVALC

-1053 NLISDVEWY
+1053 NLISEVEGY
-1062 DTEIRELKQDLEAWW
+1062 DTEVRELKQDLEAWW
-1077 LYAKTDGMVFKCQY
+1077 LYAKADGMVFKCQY
-1091 IMAEAEMDGD
+1091 IMAEAEMDGN
-1101 KPKEPQVDPW
+1101 KPKDPQVDPW

-1143 ESKTWSTKNP
+1143 ESKTWSTKDP
-1153 LDVDAEYPKTAKS
+1153 LDVDAEYPKDDKS
-1166 GMSGISTGWID
+1166 GMSGISNGWID
-1177 GNCKIPFEWY
+1177 GNCQIPFEWY
-1187 LRASLYD
+1187 LTASLYD

-1214 DMDKSNVKTV
+1214 DMEKSNTKTV
-1224 SGSYLSVDD
+1224 SGSALKVDN
-1233 DLFKDDYFNVCVTLS
+1233 DLFKDAYFNVCVTLS

-1261 YDLWNYDA
+1261 YDLWNYDS

-1309 NNIEEELAKNLYKV
+1309 NNLEEELAKDLYRV

-1332 PDRMMTFD
+1332 PDRMKTFD

-1346 IEYPWRVLNTL
+1346 IEYPWRVLNML
-1357 EKIGLPWSVYDTH
+1357 EKIGLPWSVYDIH
-1370 NGNEV
+1370 SGNEV

-1413 KDSKVEG
+1413 KDSKVVG

-1433 HTKEGTELEM
+1433 HTKEGKELEM
-1443 SLTMSDMFPG
+1443 FFTMEDMFPG
-1453 IESFDPLTNS
+1453 IGSLPPMTNS
-1463 ILLRIAGWFYD
+1463 VLLRVYRWFYD
-1474 EKGQKTSVAYAME
+1474 EKGQKTLVADAME

-1492 YPTL
+1492 YPTLLGYN

>member
-1 MKFRMLYFS
+1 
-10 ENERNI
+10 
-16 STPTK
+16 
-21 KNSISF
+21 
-27 DRSNGLTCHLP
+27 
-38 SIETK
+38 
-43 WIFLVFQGF
+43 
-52 VMADSSSNYRVSKID
+52 MAYSSSNYRVSKID
-67 TTSALYKSVYAE
+67 TNSALYKSVYAE
-79 GKDSGIDH
+79 GKYSGIDH
-87 ILETSVSYTARAKAK
+87 ILDTSVSYTARSKAK

-141 EGNPGT
+141 EGNSGT

-188 MEYYAPSGDADAQVD
+188 MEYYAPSGDANAQVD

-242 RAETVGISVKTA
+242 RAETVGISVKTT

-276 AKSAELSEART
+276 AKSTELSEART
-287 AYDQLQDTLTSNA
+287 AYDQLQETLTSSA

-335 DPNRLLDAGDG
+335 DPNRLLDVGDG

-372 VLCHDDRV
+372 ALCHDDRV

-407 AEILQKSW
+407 AEIFQKSW
-415 KVQKETK
+415 KIQKETK
-422 IQVPSTIDHHPSD
+422 IQVPSSYEHHPSD
-435 PVTVTANAQW
+435 PVTVTSNAQW

-472 IKPRIDQVATL
+472 IKPRIDQVGTL

-584 DGIPQPETG
+584 DGVPQPETG

-608 SVSLTFLIDEQI
+608 SVSLSFLIDEQI

-644 SSQALLNEIYETM
+644 SSQVLLNEIYETM

-700 KDFKDPSTTNVVTE
+700 KDFKDTSTTNVTTE
-714 TDKKREVFL
+714 TDKKREAFL

-736 MVAWEIIDT
+736 MVAWEIVDT
-745 IMQGDDSDMLG
+745 VMQGEDSEMLE

-771 QMLVGDPDK
+771 QMLAGDPDK
-780 DLLPLLENFIDL
+780 GLLPLLENFIDL
-792 KDDSTWSDENVKNFF
+792 NDSSWTSENMGLI
-807 IGATVVVALAFAI
+807 IGLFVGAVVVVAIGAAI
-820 VFSGGLAA
+820 VLSGGLAA
-828 VPLAAPTAAS
+828 GVLAASIVAS
-838 AGGTILAGA
+838 ASGITSAVVAKHLIIDGVLAVGA
-847 SAGAATSFIIT
+847 I
-858 EGVSA
+858 
-863 AGALV
+863 V
-868 VGALYYGTGKT
+868 VTALYYGTGKT

-933 ALKSVSYTLPKGTVI
+933 ALKSVSYKLPEGTVI
-948 DNKGRHPLIYQGEPV
+948 DDKGRHPLIYQGEPV
-963 LINSGFQQIMLYA
+963 LINSGFQQIILYA

-989 SGQDLND
+989 SGQNLND

-1009 LEDYI
+1009 FEDYT

-1022 QVASSTDETEG
+1022 KIASSTNETEG
-1033 RLAEFIQLHRDVALC
+1033 RLADFIQLHRDVALC
-1048 RLKMN
+1048 RLKMK
-1053 NLISDVEWY
+1053 NLISDVEGY
-1062 DTEIRELKQDLEAWW
+1062 DTEVRELKQDLEAWW

-1117 QEVSSGNGTKSES
+1117 QEVSSGNGTESES

-1214 DMDKSNVKTV
+1214 DMDKSNTKTV

-1261 YDLWNYDA
+1261 YDLWNYDS

-1299 KIKSGPTERI
+1299 RIKSGPTERI
-1309 NNIEEELAKNLYKV
+1309 NNIEEELVKNLYKV
-1323 MRDDLEWER
+1323 MRDDLEWEL
-1332 PDRMMTFD
+1332 PDRMKTFE
-1340 EIRQET
+1340 EIFSDT
-1346 IEYPWRVLNTL
+1346 IEYPWRVVNML

-1370 NGNEV
+1370 NENEV
-1375 GIKDYSKL
+1375 GIKDSSKL
-1383 QYISPSADSS
+1383 QSISPNADSS
-1393 LHAITWGEI
+1393 LHTITWGEI
-1402 AKWVRSMSGLT
+1402 AKWIRSMSGLT
-1413 KDSKVEG
+1413 KDSKVAG

-1474 EKGQKTSVAYAME
+1474 EKGQKTSVASAME

>member
-1 MKFRMLYFS
+1 
-10 ENERNI
+10 
-16 STPTK
+16 
-21 KNSISF
+21 
-27 DRSNGLTCHLP
+27 
-38 SIETK
+38 
-43 WIFLVFQGF
+43 
-52 VMADSSSNYRVSKID
+52 MAYSSSSYRVSKID
-67 TTSALYKSVYAE
+67 TNSALYKSVYAE

-87 ILETSVSYTARAKAK
+87 ILDTSVSYTARSKAK

-122 KQSVSNFVS
+122 KKSVSDFVS
-131 DLVIAIRDGY
+131 DLIIAIRDGY
-141 EGNPGT
+141 EGNHGT

-154 GLFEKIVS
+154 GLFEKILS
-162 QLSPGFKQNA
+162 QLSPGFKSNA
-172 TVSRKSEFD
+172 TSSRKSDFD
-181 DTTIREV
+181 DTTIREI
-188 MEYYAPSGDADAQVD
+188 MEYYAPSGDANAQVD

-216 VTNATGKVTPRS
+216 VTNATGKVMPRS

-242 RAETVGISVKTA
+242 RAETAGISVKTS

-276 AKSAELSEART
+276 EKSAELLETRT

-300 ELYTSWGAEQT
+300 ELYTAWGAEQT

-325 TFPYTPADAA
+325 TFPYTPSDTS

-346 TYVKSSDLVSSE
+346 TYVKSSDLVNSE
-358 ETADAKAVKEKIDD
+358 ETSDAKAVKEKIDD

-415 KVQKETK
+415 KIQKETK
-422 IQVPSTIDHHPSD
+422 IQVPSNYDHHPSD
-435 PVTVTANAQW
+435 QSTVTANAQW

-472 IKPRIDQVATL
+472 IKPRIDQVGSL

-496 GQNAIGFYYTKH
+496 GQNAGGFYYSKH
-508 NARSLSF
+508 NARSLTF

-536 QSLSRPY
+536 QSMSRPY
-543 QYQDLHVEPRKCRIH
+543 QYQDLHVKPRKCRIH

-573 SFKGDLYTSWN
+573 TFKGDLYTSWN

-608 SVSLTFLIDEQI
+608 SVSLSFLIDEQI

-629 RFSIPESLNPEEQEV
+629 RFSIPEAANPDESEV
-644 SSQALLNEIYETM
+644 SSQVLLNEIYETM

-693 SMIDLNI
+693 NMIDLNI
-700 KDFKDPSTTNVVTE
+700 KDFKDTSTTNADPKTE

-745 IMQGDDSDMLG
+745 IMQGDDSTMLG
-756 GNTYTQ
+756 ECTYTQ

-771 QMLVGDPDK
+771 QMLAGDPDK
-780 DLLPLLENFIDL
+780 GLLPLLENFIDL
-792 KDDSTWSDENVKNFF
+792 KDDSKWSDENVWEFVEALF
-807 IGATVVVALAFAI
+807 IGATVVVCLVAVTVAT
-820 VFSGGLAA
+820 GGLATGALA
-828 VPLAAPTAAS
+828 VST
-838 AGGTILAGA
+838 GGAYLVAGA
-847 SAGAATSFIIT
+847 GATVTAGAVVKSFMPLIIEAVT
-858 EGVSA
+858 W
-863 AGALV
+863 AGQQV
-868 VGALYYGTGKT
+868 ITALYYGTGKT
-879 AKDASGITAEDIVEF
+879 AKEASGITAEDIVEF

-933 ALKSVSYTLPKGTVI
+933 ALKSVSYTLPEGTVI
-948 DNKGRHPLIYQGEPV
+948 DDKGRHPLIYQGEPV
-963 LINSGFQQIMLYA
+963 LINSGFQQIILYA

-989 SGQDLND
+989 SGQNLND

-1009 LEDYI
+1009 LEDYK
-1014 DPKDDLVA
+1014 DPKKDLVS
-1022 QVASSTDETEG
+1022 QVASSTNETEG
-1033 RLAEFIQLHRDVALC
+1033 RLADFIQLHRDVALC

-1053 NLISDVEWY
+1053 NLIADVKGY
-1062 DTEIRELKQDLEAWW
+1062 DTEVRELKQDLEAWW

-1091 IMAEAEMDGD
+1091 IMAEAEMNGN
-1101 KPKEPQVDPW
+1101 KPKEPQEDPW
-1111 GKEWFS
+1111 GKKWFS
-1117 QEVSSGNGTKSES
+1117 QEVSSGNGTESES
-1130 KFFALKDFLSYST
+1130 KFFALKDFISYKQD
-1143 ESKTWSTKNP
+1143 SKEWGIKDP
-1153 LDVDAEYPKTAKS
+1153 LDVDAEYPKTAKF
-1166 GMSGISTGWID
+1166 GMSGISTGLLD

-1187 LRASLYD
+1187 LKASLYD

-1214 DMDKSNVKTV
+1214 DMKKSNTKTV
-1224 SGSYLSVDD
+1224 SGSALSVDD
-1233 DLFKDDYFNVCVTLS
+1233 DLFKDDYFNVCVMLS
-1248 VGVNESELYGSTV
+1248 IGVNESELYGSTV
-1261 YDLWNYDA
+1261 YDLWTYDA

-1275 KKERRNFGKKYL
+1275 KQERRNFGKKYL

-1299 KIKSGPTERI
+1299 KIKSGPTERV
-1309 NNIEEELAKNLYKV
+1309 NNLEEELAKNLYRV
-1323 MRDDLEWER
+1323 MRDELEWEL
-1332 PDRMMTFD
+1332 PDRMKTFE
-1340 EIRQET
+1340 EIFSDT
-1346 IEYPWRVLNTL
+1346 IEYPWRVLNML

-1370 NGNEV
+1370 NENEV
-1375 GIKDYSKL
+1375 GIKDSSKL
-1383 QYISPSADSS
+1383 QSISPNADSS
-1393 LHAITWGEI
+1393 LHTITWGEI
-1402 AKWVRSMSGLT
+1402 SAWVRSMSGLT
-1413 KDSKVEG
+1413 KESKVVG
-1420 WYKDENFRMKRLI
+1420 WYKDENFRMKHI
-1433 HTKEGTELEM
+1433 IYTKGGGELEM
-1443 SLTMSDMFPG
+1443 FFTMEDMFPG
-1453 IESFDPLTNS
+1453 IGSLNPMTNS
-1463 ILLRIAGWFYD
+1463 VLLRVYGWFYD
-1474 EKGQKTSVAYAME
+1474 ERGQKTSVASAME

-1492 YPTL
+1492 YPAL

>member
-1 MKFRMLYFS
+1 
-10 ENERNI
+10 
-16 STPTK
+16 
-21 KNSISF
+21 
-27 DRSNGLTCHLP
+27 
-38 SIETK
+38 
-43 WIFLVFQGF
+43 
-52 VMADSSSNYRVSKID
+52 MAYSSSNYRVSKID

-87 ILETSVSYTARAKAK
+87 ILETSVSYTARSKAK
-102 ETYNDLIKDYEFPS
+102 EIYNDLIKDYEFPS

-122 KQSVSNFVS
+122 KNSVSAFVS
-131 DLVIAIRDGY
+131 DLAIAIRDGY

-154 GLFEKIVS
+154 GLFEKILS
-162 QLSPGFKQNA
+162 QLSPGFKSNA
-172 TVSRKSEFD
+172 TSSRKSDFD
-181 DTTIREV
+181 DTTIREI
-188 MEYYAPSGDADAQVD
+188 MEYYAPSGDANAQVD

-276 AKSAELSEART
+276 DKSAELLEART

-311 FEDSS
+311 FEDAS
-316 QGTKNVLQS
+316 QGTKNVLQA
-325 TFPYTPADAA
+325 TFPYTPADTS
-335 DPNRLLDAGDG
+335 DPNRLLDVGDG
-346 TYVKSSDLVSSE
+346 TYVKSSDLVNSE

-396 ESRYNELKQEL
+396 ESRYNELKLDL

-415 KVQKETK
+415 KIQKETK
-422 IQVPSTIDHHPSD
+422 IQVPSSYEHHPSD
-435 PVTVTANAQW
+435 PVTVTSNAQW

-472 IKPRIDQVATL
+472 IKTRIDQVGTL

-508 NARSLSF
+508 NARSLTFSF
-515 GFDLHQQEYPDEPLA
+515 DMHQQEYPDEPLA
-530 SLANRL
+530 SLANRF

-584 DGIPQPETG
+584 DGVPQPETG

-608 SVSLTFLIDEQI
+608 SVSLSFLIDEQI

-629 RFSIPESLNPEEQEV
+629 RFSIPESLNPDGQEV
-644 SSQALLNEIYETM
+644 SSQELLNEIYETM

-700 KDFKDPSTTNVVTE
+700 KYFSSSGTTNVATE

-723 KWQENTGGFIPLA
+723 KWHENTGGFIPLA
-736 MVAWEIIDT
+736 MVAWEIVDT
-745 IMQGDDSDMLG
+745 IMQGDDSTMLKER
-756 GNTYTQ
+756 TYTQ

-771 QMLVGDPDK
+771 QMLAGDPDK
-780 DLLPLLENFIDL
+780 GLRPLLENFIDL
-792 KDDSTWSDENVKNFF
+792 KDDSTWSDENLTRLFV
-807 IGATVVVALAFAI
+807 GAAVVVAIAAAI
-820 VFSGGLAA
+820 VLTGGLAA
-828 VPLAAPTAAS
+828 PAAAAPIAAS
-838 AGGTILAGA
+838 ATSGISLAGA
-847 SAGAATSFIIT
+847 SALAVKGMLIA
-858 EGVSA
+858 EGVLAVGSY
-863 AGALV
+863 V
-868 VGALYYGTGKT
+868 VEVLYYGTGRT
-879 AKDASGITAEDIVEF
+879 TKDASGITAEDIVEF

-912 EFVKIRDGF
+912 EFVEIRDAF

-948 DNKGRHPLIYQGEPV
+948 DNKGRHPLIYHGEPV
-963 LINSGFQQIMLYA
+963 LINSGFQQIILYA

-989 SGQDLND
+989 SGQNLND
-996 TVQKEATKAVSKI
+996 TVQKEVTRAVSKI

-1022 QVASSTDETEG
+1022 QVASSPHNTGG
-1033 RLAEFIQLHRDVALC
+1033 RLADFIQLHRDVALC

-1053 NLISDVEWY
+1053 NLISDVEGY
-1062 DTEIRELKQDLEAWW
+1062 DTEVRELKQDLEAWW
-1077 LYAKTDGMVFKCQY
+1077 LYAKADGMVFKCQY
-1091 IMAEAEMDGD
+1091 IMAEAEMDGN
-1101 KPKEPQVDPW
+1101 KPKDPQDDPW
-1111 GKEWFS
+1111 GKKWFS
-1117 QEVSSGNGTKSES
+1117 QEVSSGNGTDSDS

-1143 ESKTWSTKNP
+1143 ESKTWSIKDP
-1153 LDVDAEYPKTAKS
+1153 LDVDAEYPTTLKHGWTLT
-1166 GMSGISTGWID
+1166 STGWVD
-1177 GNCKIPFEWY
+1177 GNCIIPFEWY

-1200 VAYTGGALQKEPWN
+1200 VAYTGGALQKEPYN
-1214 DMDKSNVKTV
+1214 DMKKSNTKTV

-1309 NNIEEELAKNLYKV
+1309 NNIEEELAKNLYRV
-1323 MRDDLEWER
+1323 MRDELEWER
-1332 PDRMMTFD
+1332 PDRMMTFE
-1340 EIRQET
+1340 EIYRET

-1393 LHAITWGEI
+1393 LHAITWGKI
-1402 AKWVRSMSGLT
+1402 AAWVRSMSGLT
-1413 KDSKVEG
+1413 KDSKVVG
-1420 WYKDENFRMKRLI
+1420 WYKDENFRMKYPI
-1433 HTKEGTELEM
+1433 YTKGGAELEIF
-1443 SLTMSDMFPG
+1443 LTMEDMFPG
-1453 IESFDPLTNS
+1453 IESLDPMTNS
-1463 ILLRIAGWFYD
+1463 VLLRIAGWFYD
-1474 EKGQKTSVAYAME
+1474 EKGQKTSMASAME

-1492 YPTL
+1492 YPTLLGYN

>member
-1 MKFRMLYFS
+1 
-10 ENERNI
+10 
-16 STPTK
+16 
-21 KNSISF
+21 
-27 DRSNGLTCHLP
+27 
-38 SIETK
+38 
-43 WIFLVFQGF
+43 
-52 VMADSSSNYRVSKID
+52 MAYSSSNYRVSKID
-67 TTSALYKSVYAE
+67 TNSALYKSVYAE

-87 ILETSVSYTARAKAK
+87 ILDTSVSYTARSKAK
-102 ETYNDLIKDYEFPS
+102 ETYNDLIKNYEFPS

-122 KQSVSNFVS
+122 KQSVRDFVS

-141 EGNPGT
+141 EGNSGT
-147 GETPVLT
+147 DETPVLT
-154 GLFEKIVS
+154 GLFEKILS

-172 TVSRKSEFD
+172 TSSRKSDFD
-181 DTTIREV
+181 DTTIREI
-188 MEYYAPSGDADAQVD
+188 MEYYEPSGDANAQVD

-216 VTNATGKVTPRS
+216 VANATGKVTPRS

-287 AYDQLQDTLTSNA
+287 AYEQLQETLTSSA

-316 QGTKNVLQS
+316 QETKNVLQS
-325 TFPYTPADAA
+325 TFPYTPADTS
-335 DPNRLLDAGDG
+335 DPNRLLDVGDG

-372 VLCHDDRV
+372 ALCHDDRV

-396 ESRYNELKQEL
+396 ESRYNELKKEL
-407 AEILQKSW
+407 AEIFQKSW
-415 KVQKETK
+415 KIQKETK
-422 IQVPSTIDHHPSD
+422 IQVPSTMDHHPSD
-435 PVTVTANAQW
+435 PVTVTSNAQW

-472 IKPRIDQVATL
+472 IKPRIDQVGTL
-483 ASNAEISAPVPPA
+483 ASNAEISNPVPPA

-530 SLANRL
+530 SLANRF

-584 DGIPQPETG
+584 DGVPQPETG

-644 SSQALLNEIYETM
+644 SSQVLLNEIYESM

-693 SMIDLNI
+693 STIDLNT
-700 KDFKDPSTTNVVTE
+700 KDFKDTSTTNVVTE
-714 TDKKREVFL
+714 TDKKREVFM

-736 MVAWEIIDT
+736 MVAWEIVDT
-745 IMQGDDSDMLG
+745 IMQGEDSEMLG

-771 QMLVGDPDK
+771 QMLAGDPDK
-780 DLLPLLENFIDL
+780 GLLPLLENFIEL
-792 KDDSTWSDENVKNFF
+792 KDDSSWTAEN
-807 IGATVVVALAFAI
+807 IGLIIGIFVGVVVVVAIGAAI
-820 VFSGGLAA
+820 VLSGGLAGA
-828 VPLAAPTAAS
+828 VLAASITAAAS
-838 AGGTILAGA
+838 GITLAGA
-847 SAGAATSFIIT
+847 APWLISTGLLAVGAIV
-858 EGVSA
+858 VS
-863 AGALV
+863 
-868 VGALYYGTGKT
+868 ALYYGTGKT

-933 ALKSVSYTLPKGTVI
+933 ALNSVSYTLPKGTVI
-948 DNKGRHPLIYQGEPV
+948 DDKGRHPLIYQGEPV
-963 LINSGFQQIMLYA
+963 LINSGFQQIILYA

-1014 DPKDDLVA
+1014 DTKDDLVA
-1022 QVASSTDETEG
+1022 QVASSTNETEG
-1033 RLAEFIQLHRDVALC
+1033 RLADFIQLHRDVALC

-1101 KPKEPQVDPW
+1101 KPKDPQVDPW

-1117 QEVSSGNGTKSES
+1117 QEVSSGNGTESES

-1214 DMDKSNVKTV
+1214 DMKKSNTKTV

-1309 NNIEEELAKNLYKV
+1309 NNIEEELAKNLYRV
-1323 MRDDLEWER
+1323 MRDDLEWEL
-1332 PDRMMTFD
+1332 PDRMKTFE
-1340 EIRQET
+1340 EIFSGT
-1346 IEYPWRVLNTL
+1346 IEYPWRVLNML

-1370 NGNEV
+1370 NENEV
-1375 GIKDYSKL
+1375 GIKDSSKL
-1383 QYISPSADSS
+1383 QSISPNADSS
-1393 LHAITWGEI
+1393 LHTITWGEI
-1402 AKWVRSMSGLT
+1402 AAWVRSMSGLT
-1413 KDSKVEG
+1413 KESRVVG

-1433 HTKEGTELEM
+1433 HTKEGKELEM
-1443 SLTMSDMFPG
+1443 FFTMEDMFPG
-1453 IESFDPLTNS
+1453 IGGLAPMTNS
-1463 ILLRIAGWFYD
+1463 VLLRVYGWFYD
-1474 EKGQKTSVAYAME
+1474 ERGQKTSVAYAME

-1492 YPTL
+1492 YPTLFG

>member
-1 MKFRMLYFS
+1 
-10 ENERNI
+10 
-16 STPTK
+16 
-21 KNSISF
+21 
-27 DRSNGLTCHLP
+27 
-38 SIETK
+38 
-43 WIFLVFQGF
+43 
-52 VMADSSSNYRVSKID
+52 MAYSSSSYRVSKID
-67 TTSALYKSVYAE
+67 TNSALYKSVYAE

-87 ILETSVSYTARAKAK
+87 ILDTSVSYTARSKAK
-102 ETYNDLIKDYEFPS
+102 EIYNDLIKDYEFPS

-122 KQSVSNFVS
+122 KKSVSDFVS

-154 GLFEKIVS
+154 GLFEKILS
-162 QLSPGFKQNA
+162 QLSPGFKSNA
-172 TVSRKSEFD
+172 TSSRKSDFD

-188 MEYYAPSGDADAQVD
+188 MEYYAPSGDANAQVD

-276 AKSAELSEART
+276 DKSAELLETRT
-287 AYDQLQDTLTSNA
+287 AYEQLQETLTSSA

-311 FEDSS
+311 FEDAS
-316 QGTKNVLQS
+316 QGTKNVLQA
-325 TFPYTPADAA
+325 TFPYTPADTS
-335 DPNRLLDAGDG
+335 DPNRLLDVGDG
-346 TYVKSSDLVSSE
+346 TYVKSSDLVCSE
-358 ETADAKAVKEKIDD
+358 ETADAKAVKEKVDD

-415 KVQKETK
+415 KIQKETK
-422 IQVPSTIDHHPSD
+422 IQVPSSYEHHPSD
-435 PVTVTANAQW
+435 PVTVTSNAQW

-472 IKPRIDQVATL
+472 IKSRIDQVGTL
-483 ASNAEISAPVPPA
+483 ASNAELSAPVPPA

-508 NARSLSF
+508 NARSLNF
-515 GFDLHQQEYPDEPLA
+515 GFDMHQQEYPDEPLA

-543 QYQDLHVEPRKCRIH
+543 QYQDLHVEPRKSRIH

-584 DGIPQPETG
+584 DGVPKPETG

-608 SVSLTFLIDEQI
+608 SVSLSFLIDEQI

-644 SSQALLNEIYETM
+644 SSQELLNEIYETM

-693 SMIDLNI
+693 NMIDLNI
-700 KDFKDPSTTNVVTE
+700 KDFNSSSTTNAVTE

-736 MVAWEIIDT
+736 MAAWEIVDAV
-745 IMQGDDSDMLG
+745 MQGDDSEMLG
-756 GNTYTQ
+756 ERTYTQ

-771 QMLVGDPDK
+771 QMLAGDPDK
-780 DLLPLLENFIDL
+780 GLLPLLENFIDL
-792 KDDSTWSDENVKNFF
+792 KDDSTSSNKYL
-807 IGATVVVALAFAI
+807 IGLFVGAVVVVAIGAAI
-820 VFSGGLAA
+820 VLSGGLAA
-828 VPLAAPTAAS
+828 TVLAASIAAK
-838 AGGTILAGA
+838 AIGITGAMVAKHLIVDGVLAVGA
-847 SAGAATSFIIT
+847 
-858 EGVSA
+858 
-863 AGALV
+863 V
-868 VGALYYGTGKT
+868 VVAALYYGTGRT
-879 AKDASGITAEDIVEF
+879 EKDASGITAEDIVEF

-933 ALKSVSYTLPKGTVI
+933 ALNSVSYTLPKGTVI
-948 DNKGRHPLIYQGEPV
+948 DDKGRHPLIYQGEPV
-963 LINSGFQQIMLYA
+963 LINSGFQQIILYA

-989 SGQDLND
+989 SGQNLND
-996 TVQKEATKAVSKI
+996 TVQKESAKAVSKI

-1022 QVASSTDETEG
+1022 KIASSPHNTEG
-1033 RLAEFIQLHRDVALC
+1033 RLADFIQLHRDVALC

-1053 NLISDVEWY
+1053 NLISDVEGY
-1062 DTEIRELKQDLEAWW
+1062 DTEVRELKQDLEAWW
-1077 LYAKTDGMVFKCQY
+1077 LYAKADGMVFKCQY

-1101 KPKEPQVDPW
+1101 KPKDPQVDPW

-1117 QEVSSGNGTKSES
+1117 QEVSSGNGTESES

-1143 ESKTWSTKNP
+1143 ESKTWSIKDP
-1153 LDVDAEYPKTAKS
+1153 LDVDAEYPTTLKEHGWTLT
-1166 GMSGISTGWID
+1166 STGWVD
-1177 GNCKIPFEWY
+1177 GNCIIPFEWY
-1187 LRASLYD
+1187 LKASLYD

-1200 VAYTGGALQKEPWN
+1200 VAYTGGALQKEPYN
-1214 DMDKSNVKTV
+1214 DMEKSNTKTV
-1224 SGSYLSVDD
+1224 SGSALKVDD

-1248 VGVNESELYGSTV
+1248 IGVNESELYGSTV
-1261 YDLWNYDA
+1261 YDLWNYDS

-1299 KIKSGPTERI
+1299 KIKSGPTERV
-1309 NNIEEELAKNLYKV
+1309 NNLEEELAKNLYRV
-1323 MRDDLEWER
+1323 MRDDLEWEL
-1332 PDRMMTFD
+1332 PDRMKTFD

-1346 IEYPWRVLNTL
+1346 IEYPWRVLNML

-1370 NGNEV
+1370 NENEV
-1375 GIKDYSKL
+1375 GIKDSSKL
-1383 QYISPSADSS
+1383 QSISPNADSS

-1453 IESFDPLTNS
+1453 IGSLAPMTNS
-1463 ILLRIAGWFYD
+1463 VLLRVYGWFYD
-1474 EKGQKTSVAYAME
+1474 EKGQKTSVASAME

-1492 YPTL
+1492 YPTLFGHN

>member
-1 MKFRMLYFS
+1 
-10 ENERNI
+10 
-16 STPTK
+16 
-21 KNSISF
+21 
-27 DRSNGLTCHLP
+27 
-38 SIETK
+38 
-43 WIFLVFQGF
+43 
-52 VMADSSSNYRVSKID
+52 MAYSSSNYRVSKID

-87 ILETSVSYTARAKAK
+87 ILDTSVSYTARSKAK

-122 KQSVSNFVS
+122 KKSVSDFVS

-154 GLFEKIVS
+154 GLFEKILS
-162 QLSPGFKQNA
+162 QLSPGFKSNA
-172 TVSRKSEFD
+172 TVSRKSDFD
-181 DTTIREV
+181 DTTIREI
-188 MEYYAPSGDADAQVD
+188 MEYYEPSGDADAQVD

-242 RAETVGISVKTA
+242 RAETVGISVKTS

-276 AKSAELSEART
+276 AKSAELSETRT
-287 AYDQLQDTLTSNA
+287 AYEQLQETLTSSA

-316 QGTKNVLQS
+316 QGTKNVLQA
-325 TFPYTPADAA
+325 TFPYTPADTS
-335 DPNRLLDAGDG
+335 DPNRLLDVGDG

-372 VLCHDDRV
+372 ALCHDDRV

-415 KVQKETK
+415 KIQKETT
-422 IQVPSTIDHHPSD
+422 IQVPSSYEHHPSD

-472 IKPRIDQVATL
+472 IKSRIDQVGTL

-508 NARSLSF
+508 QARSLTF

-530 SLANRL
+530 SLANRF

-584 DGIPQPETG
+584 DGVPQPETG

-608 SVSLTFLIDEQI
+608 SVSLSFLIDEQI

-629 RFSIPESLNPEEQEV
+629 RFAIPESLNPEEQGV
-644 SSQALLNEIYETM
+644 SSQELLNEIYETM
-657 PVKLELDTMQRLFED
+657 PVKLELATMQRLFED

-693 SMIDLNI
+693 SMVDLNI
-700 KDFKDPSTTNVVTE
+700 KDFKDTGTTNADPKTE

-736 MVAWEIIDT
+736 MVAWEIVDT
-745 IMQGDDSDMLG
+745 VMQGDDSEMLG

-771 QMLVGDPDK
+771 QMLAGDPDK
-780 DLLPLLENFIDL
+780 GLLPLLENFIDL
-792 KDDSTWSDENVKNFF
+792 KDDSAWSDENAGGFIKSFF
-807 IGATVVVALAFAI
+807 IGAAVVIVLTAATVITGGAAAGAFAFAI
-820 VFSGGLAA
+820 
-828 VPLAAPTAAS
+828 AAS
-838 AGGTILAGA
+838 SLASGMLVT
-847 SAGAATSFIIT
+847 SARNEPPSDLFSWCWNKTVAT
-858 EGVSA
+858 
-863 AGALV
+863 
-868 VGALYYGTGKT
+868 LYYGTGRT
-879 AKDASGITAEDIVEF
+879 AKEASGITAEDIVEF

-933 ALKSVSYTLPKGTVI
+933 ALKSVSYTLPKGTII
-948 DNKGRHPLIYQGEPV
+948 DDKGRHPLIYQGEPV
-963 LINSGFQQIMLYA
+963 LINSGFQQIILYA

-989 SGQDLND
+989 SGQNLND

-1014 DPKDDLVA
+1014 DLKDDLVA
-1022 QVASSTDETEG
+1022 KIASSTNETEG
-1033 RLAEFIQLHRDVALC
+1033 RLADFIQLHRDVALC
-1048 RLKMN
+1048 RLKMK

-1062 DTEIRELKQDLEAWW
+1062 DTEVRELKQDLEAWW

-1091 IMAEAEMDGD
+1091 IMAEAEMDGN

-1111 GKEWFS
+1111 GKKWFS
-1117 QEVSSGNGTKSES
+1117 QEVSSGNGTESES

-1153 LDVDAEYPKTAKS
+1153 LDVDAEYPKTAKF

-1200 VAYTGGALQKEPWN
+1200 VAYTGGALQKEPFN
-1214 DMDKSNVKTV
+1214 DMKKSNTKTV

-1261 YDLWNYDA
+1261 YDLWNYDS

-1309 NNIEEELAKNLYKV
+1309 NNIEEELAKNLYRV

-1332 PDRMMTFD
+1332 SDRMMTFK
-1340 EIRQET
+1340 EIHLET
-1346 IEYPWRVLNTL
+1346 IDYPWRVLNML

-1370 NGNEV
+1370 NENEL

-1383 QYISPSADSS
+1383 QSISPNADSS
-1393 LHAITWGEI
+1393 LHTITWGEI
-1402 AKWVRSMSGLT
+1402 AAWVRSISGLT
-1413 KDSKVEG
+1413 KDSWVPL
-1420 WYKDENFRMKRLI
+1420 WYKYENFRMKRII
-1433 HTKEGTELEM
+1433 HTKEGKELEM
-1443 SLTMSDMFPG
+1443 FSTMEDMFPG

>member
-1 MKFRMLYFS
+1 
-10 ENERNI
+10 
-16 STPTK
+16 
-21 KNSISF
+21 
-27 DRSNGLTCHLP
+27 
-38 SIETK
+38 
-43 WIFLVFQGF
+43 
-52 VMADSSSNYRVSKID
+52 MADSSSNYRVSKID

-188 MEYYAPSGDADAQVD
+188 MEYYAPSGDAYAQVD

-276 AKSAELSEART
+276 VKSAELSEART

-325 TFPYTPADAA
+325 TFPYTPADTE
-335 DPNRLLDAGDG
+335 DSNRLLDVGDG

-629 RFSIPESLNPEEQEV
+629 RFSIPESLNPEEQGV

-693 SMIDLNI
+693 STIDLNI

-745 IMQGDDSDMLG
+745 IMQGDNSDMLG

-838 AGGTILAGA
+838 ASGTILAGA

-963 LINSGFQQIMLYA
+963 LINSGFQQTMLYA

-1022 QVASSTDETEG
+1022 QVASSTNENEG
-1033 RLAEFIQLHRDVALC
+1033 RLADFIQLHRDVALC

-1117 QEVSSGNGTKSES
+1117 QEVSSGNGTESES

-1323 MRDDLEWER
+1323 MRNDLEWER

-1393 LHAITWGEI
+1393 LHVITWGEI

>member
-1 MKFRMLYFS
+1 
-10 ENERNI
+10 
-16 STPTK
+16 
-21 KNSISF
+21 
-27 DRSNGLTCHLP
+27 
-38 SIETK
+38 
-43 WIFLVFQGF
+43 
-52 VMADSSSNYRVSKID
+52 MAYSSSNYRVSKID

-102 ETYNDLIKDYEFPS
+102 EIYNDLIKDYEFPS

-122 KQSVSNFVS
+122 KKSVSNFVS
-131 DLVIAIRDGY
+131 DLIIAIRDGY
-141 EGNPGT
+141 EDNPGT

-154 GLFEKIVS
+154 GLFEKILS

-188 MEYYAPSGDADAQVD
+188 MEYYAPSGDADTQMD

-267 YDASGAVDE
+267 YDASGTVDE
-276 AKSAELSEART
+276 EKSAELLEART
-287 AYDQLQDTLTSNA
+287 AYDQLQETLTSNA
-300 ELYTSWGAEQT
+300 ELYTAWGAEQT

-325 TFPYTPADAA
+325 TFPYTPSDTS
-335 DPNRLLDAGDG
+335 DPNRLLDVGDG
-346 TYVKSSDLVSSE
+346 TYVKSSDLVNSE
-358 ETADAKAVKEKIDD
+358 ETADAKAVKEKVDD

-415 KVQKETK
+415 KIQKETK
-422 IQVPSTIDHHPSD
+422 IQVPSSYEHHPSD
-435 PVTVTANAQW
+435 PVTVTSNAQW

-472 IKPRIDQVATL
+472 IKTRIDQVGTL

-496 GQNAIGFYYTKH
+496 GQNAMGFYYTKH

-584 DGIPQPETG
+584 DRVPQPETG

-608 SVSLTFLIDEQI
+608 SVSLSFLIDEQI

-693 SMIDLNI
+693 NMVDLNI
-700 KDFKDPSTTNVVTE
+700 KYFNSSGTTNVATE

-723 KWQENTGGFIPLA
+723 KWHENTGGFIPLA
-736 MVAWEIIDT
+736 MVAWEIVDAV
-745 IMQGDDSDMLG
+745 MQGDDSEMLG
-756 GNTYTQ
+756 ERTYTQ
-762 VCNRTGTLG
+762 ICNRTGTLG
-771 QMLVGDPDK
+771 QMLAGDPDK
-780 DLLPLLENFIDL
+780 GLLPLLENFIDL
-792 KDDSTWSDENVKNFF
+792 KDDSLWSGENMGLIIGIFVGAAVVIA
-807 IGATVVVALAFAI
+807 IGAAI
-820 VFSGGLAA
+820 ILSGGLAA
-828 VPLAAPTAAS
+828 GVLAASIAAS
-838 AGGTILAGA
+838 ASGITLTGVAVAAAPWLIVNGVLA
-847 SAGAATSFIIT
+847 
-858 EGVSA
+858 V
-863 AGALV
+863 GALV
-868 VGALYYGTGKT
+868 TSVLYYGTGRT

-933 ALKSVSYTLPKGTVI
+933 ALNSVSYTLPKGTVI
-948 DNKGRHPLIYQGEPV
+948 DDKGRHPLIYHGEPV
-963 LINSGFQQIMLYA
+963 LINSGFQQIILYA

-989 SGQDLND
+989 SGQNLND
-996 TVQKEATKAVSKI
+996 TVQKESAKAVSKI

-1022 QVASSTDETEG
+1022 KIAISPHNTEG
-1033 RLAEFIQLHRDVALC
+1033 RLADFIQLHRDVALC

-1053 NLISDVEWY
+1053 NLISDVEGY
-1062 DTEIRELKQDLEAWW
+1062 DTEVRELKQDLEAWW

-1091 IMAEAEMDGD
+1091 IMAEAEMDGN
-1101 KPKEPQVDPW
+1101 KPKDPQDDPW
-1111 GKEWFS
+1111 GKKWFS
-1117 QEVSSGNGTKSES
+1117 QEVSSGNGTESES

-1153 LDVDAEYPKTAKS
+1153 LDVDAEYPKTAKF

-1200 VAYTGGALQKEPWN
+1200 VAYTGGALQKEPFN
-1214 DMDKSNVKTV
+1214 DMKKSNVKTV

-1248 VGVNESELYGSTV
+1248 IGVNESELYGSTV
-1261 YDLWNYDA
+1261 YDLWNYDS

-1299 KIKSGPTERI
+1299 KIKSGPTERV
-1309 NNIEEELAKNLYKV
+1309 NNLEEELAKNLYKV
-1323 MRDDLEWER
+1323 MRDDLEWEL
-1332 PDRMMTFD
+1332 PDRMKTFD
-1340 EIRQET
+1340 EIHQET

-1393 LHAITWGEI
+1393 LHAITWGKI
-1402 AKWVRSMSGLT
+1402 AAWVRSMSGLT
-1413 KDSKVEG
+1413 KDSKVVG
-1420 WYKDENFRMKRLI
+1420 WYKDENFRMKYPI
-1433 HTKEGTELEM
+1433 YTKGGAELEIF
-1443 SLTMSDMFPG
+1443 LTMEDMFPG
-1453 IESFDPLTNS
+1453 IESLDPMTNS
-1463 ILLRIAGWFYD
+1463 VLLRIAGWFYD
-1474 EKGQKTSVAYAME
+1474 EKGQKTSMASAME

-1492 YPTL
+1492 YPTLLGYN

>member
-1 MKFRMLYFS
+1 
-10 ENERNI
+10 
-16 STPTK
+16 
-21 KNSISF
+21 
-27 DRSNGLTCHLP
+27 
-38 SIETK
+38 
-43 WIFLVFQGF
+43 
-52 VMADSSSNYRVSKID
+52 MAYSSSNYRVSKID
-67 TTSALYKSVYAE
+67 TNSALYKSVYAE

-87 ILETSVSYTARAKAK
+87 ILDTSVSYTARSKAK

-141 EGNPGT
+141 GGNPGT

-162 QLSPGFKQNA
+162 QLSPGFKSNA

-181 DTTIREV
+181 DTTIREI
-188 MEYYAPSGDADAQVD
+188 MEYYAPSGDANAQVD

-242 RAETVGISVKTA
+242 RAETVGISVKTS

-276 AKSAELSEART
+276 AKSAELSETRT
-287 AYDQLQDTLTSNA
+287 AYEQLQETLTSSA
-300 ELYTSWGAEQT
+300 ELYTAWGAEQT

-316 QGTKNVLQS
+316 QGTKNVLQA

-335 DPNRLLDAGDG
+335 DPNRLLDVGDG

-358 ETADAKAVKEKIDD
+358 ETADAKAVKEKVDD

-415 KVQKETK
+415 KIQKETK
-422 IQVPSTIDHHPSD
+422 IQVPSSCEHHPSD
-435 PVTVTANAQW
+435 PVTVTSNAQW

-472 IKPRIDQVATL
+472 IKSHIDQVGTL
-483 ASNAEISAPVPPA
+483 ASNAELSAPVPPA

-508 NARSLSF
+508 NARSLNF
-515 GFDLHQQEYPDEPLA
+515 GFDMHQQEYPDEPLA

-584 DGIPQPETG
+584 DGVPQPETG

-608 SVSLTFLIDEQI
+608 SVSLSFLIDEQI

-693 SMIDLNI
+693 STIDLNI
-700 KDFKDPSTTNVVTE
+700 KDWKNGSTTNAVTE

-745 IMQGDDSDMLG
+745 IMQGDDSTMLG
-756 GNTYTQ
+756 ECTYTQ

-771 QMLVGDPDK
+771 QMLAGDPDK
-780 DLLPLLENFIDL
+780 GLLPLLENFIDM
-792 KDDSTWSDENVKNFF
+792 KDDSTLGGINIEEIIKGLL
-807 IGATVVVALAFAI
+807 IGAVCVVVITAVTIL
-820 VFSGGLAA
+820 SGGLAA
-828 VPLAAPTAAS
+828 GVLAVS
-838 AGGTILAGA
+838 IG
-847 SAGAATSFIIT
+847 GAAFVAGTA
-858 EGVSA
+858 VSA
-863 AGALV
+863 TTIATSVLLEATIWIGQKCVTAI
-868 VGALYYGTGKT
+868 YYGTGKT

-948 DNKGRHPLIYQGEPV
+948 DDKGRHPLIYQGEPV
-963 LINSGFQQIMLYA
+963 LINSGFQQIILYA

-989 SGQDLND
+989 SGQNLND
-996 TVQKEATKAVSKI
+996 TVQKEVTRAVGKI

-1022 QVASSTDETEG
+1022 KIASSTNETEG
-1033 RLAEFIQLHRDVALC
+1033 RLADFIQLHRDVALC

-1053 NLISDVEWY
+1053 NLIADVEGY
-1062 DTEIRELKQDLEAWW
+1062 DTEVRELKQDLEAWW
-1077 LYAKTDGMVFKCQY
+1077 LYAKADGMVFKCQY
-1091 IMAEAEMDGD
+1091 IMAEAEMDGN
-1101 KPKEPQVDPW
+1101 KPKDPQVDPW
-1111 GKEWFS
+1111 GKKWFS
-1117 QEVSSGNGTKSES
+1117 QEVSSGNGTESES

-1143 ESKTWSTKNP
+1143 ESKTWSTKDP

-1187 LRASLYD
+1187 LTASLYD

-1200 VAYTGGALQKEPWN
+1200 VDYTGGALQKEPWN
-1214 DMDKSNVKTV
+1214 DMEKSNTKTV
-1224 SGSYLSVDD
+1224 SGSALKVDD
-1233 DLFKDDYFNVCVTLS
+1233 ALFNDDYFNVCVTLS

-1309 NNIEEELAKNLYKV
+1309 NNIEEELAKNLYRV

-1332 PDRMMTFD
+1332 HDRMKTFE
-1340 EIRQET
+1340 EIYRET
-1346 IEYPWRVLNTL
+1346 IDYPWRVLNML

-1370 NGNEV
+1370 NENEV
-1375 GIKDYSKL
+1375 GIKDSSKL
-1383 QYISPSADSS
+1383 QSISPNADSS
-1393 LHAITWGEI
+1393 LHTITWGEI
-1402 AKWVRSMSGLT
+1402 AAWVRSMSGLT
-1413 KDSKVEG
+1413 TSGITKDSWVPL

-1433 HTKEGTELEM
+1433 HTKEGKELEM
-1443 SLTMSDMFPG
+1443 FFTMEDMFPG
-1453 IESFDPLTNS
+1453 IESWDPMTNS
-1463 ILLRIAGWFYD
+1463 VLLRVSGWFYD
-1474 EKGQKTSVAYAME
+1474 ERGQKTSVADAME

>member
-1 MKFRMLYFS
+1 
-10 ENERNI
+10 
-16 STPTK
+16 
-21 KNSISF
+21 
-27 DRSNGLTCHLP
+27 
-38 SIETK
+38 
-43 WIFLVFQGF
+43 
-52 VMADSSSNYRVSKID
+52 MAYSSSNYRVSKID
-67 TTSALYKSVYAE
+67 TNSALYKSVYAE

-87 ILETSVSYTARAKAK
+87 ILDTSVSYTARSKAK

-122 KQSVSNFVS
+122 EKSVSAFVS

-141 EGNPGT
+141 EGNLGT

-154 GLFEKIVS
+154 GLFEKILS
-162 QLSPGFKQNA
+162 QLSPGFKSNA
-172 TVSRKSEFD
+172 TSSRKSDFD

-188 MEYYAPSGDADAQVD
+188 MEYYAPSGDANAQVD

-242 RAETVGISVKTA
+242 RAETVGISVKTS

-276 AKSAELSEART
+276 AKSEELSETRT
-287 AYDQLQDTLTSNA
+287 AYEQLQETLTSSA

-316 QGTKNVLQS
+316 QGTKNVLQA

-335 DPNRLLDAGDG
+335 DPNRLLDVGDG
-346 TYVKSSDLVSSE
+346 TYVKSSDLVNSE

-415 KVQKETK
+415 KIQKETK
-422 IQVPSTIDHHPSD
+422 IQVPSSYEHHPSD
-435 PVTVTANAQW
+435 PVTVTSNAQW

-472 IKPRIDQVATL
+472 IKSRIDQVGTL

-508 NARSLSF
+508 NARSLNF
-515 GFDLHQQEYPDEPLA
+515 GFDMHQQEYPDEPLA

-584 DGIPQPETG
+584 DGVPQPETG

-608 SVSLTFLIDEQI
+608 SVSLSFLIDEQI

-629 RFSIPESLNPEEQEV
+629 RFSIPESLNPDGQEV
-644 SSQALLNEIYETM
+644 SSQELLNEIYETM

-693 SMIDLNI
+693 STIDLNI
-700 KDFKDPSTTNVVTE
+700 KDWKNGSTTNAVTE

-723 KWQENTGGFIPLA
+723 KWHENTGGFIPLA

-745 IMQGDDSDMLG
+745 IMQGDDSAMLKER
-756 GNTYTQ
+756 TYTQ

-771 QMLVGDPDK
+771 QMLAGDPDK
-780 DLLPLLENFIDL
+780 GLLPLLENFIDL
-792 KDDSTWSDENVKNFF
+792 KDDSTWSDENLTRLF
-807 IGATVVVALAFAI
+807 IGAAVVVAIAAAI
-820 VFSGGLAA
+820 ILTGGLAA
-828 VPLAAPTAAS
+828 PAAAAPIAAS
-838 AGGTILAGA
+838 ATSGIALTGA
-847 SAGAATSFIIT
+847 SALAAKGMLIAD
-858 EGVSA
+858 GVLAVGSY
-863 AGALV
+863 V
-868 VGALYYGTGKT
+868 VEALYYGTGRT
-879 AKDASGITAEDIVEF
+879 TKDASGITAEDIVEF

-948 DNKGRHPLIYQGEPV
+948 DDKGRHPLIYQGEPV

-989 SGQDLND
+989 SGQNLND

-1022 QVASSTDETEG
+1022 KIASSPHNTEG
-1033 RLAEFIQLHRDVALC
+1033 RLADFIQLHRDVALC

-1053 NLISDVEWY
+1053 NLISDVEGY
-1062 DTEIRELKQDLEAWW
+1062 DTEVRELKQDLEAWW
-1077 LYAKTDGMVFKCQY
+1077 LYAKADGMVFKCQY

-1101 KPKEPQVDPW
+1101 KPKDPQVDPW

-1117 QEVSSGNGTKSES
+1117 QEVSSGNGTESES

-1153 LDVDAEYPKTAKS
+1153 LDVDAEYPTTLKEHGWTLT
-1166 GMSGISTGWID
+1166 STGWVD
-1177 GNCKIPFEWY
+1177 GNCIIPFEWY
-1187 LRASLYD
+1187 LKASLYD

-1200 VAYTGGALQKEPWN
+1200 VAYTGGALQKEPFN

-1224 SGSYLSVDD
+1224 SGSALKVDD
-1233 DLFKDDYFNVCVTLS
+1233 DLFKNDYFNVCVTLS

-1309 NNIEEELAKNLYKV
+1309 NNIEEELAKNLYRV

-1332 PDRMMTFD
+1332 PDRMMTFK
-1340 EIRQET
+1340 EIHLET
-1346 IEYPWRVLNTL
+1346 IDYPWRVLNML

-1370 NGNEV
+1370 NENEL
-1375 GIKDYSKL
+1375 GIKDSSKL
-1383 QYISPSADSS
+1383 QSISPNADSS
-1393 LHAITWGEI
+1393 LHTITWGEI
-1402 AKWVRSMSGLT
+1402 AAWVRSISGLT
-1413 KDSKVEG
+1413 KDSWVPL
-1420 WYKDENFRMKRLI
+1420 WYKYENFRMKRLI
-1433 HTKEGTELEM
+1433 HTKEGKELEM
-1443 SLTMSDMFPG
+1443 FSTMEDMFPG
-1453 IESFDPLTNS
+1453 IESVYTMTNS
-1463 ILLRIAGWFYD
+1463 VLLCVARWFYD
-1474 EKGQKTSVAYAME
+1474 EKGQKTSMASAME